1 MENTEDKRPISSDK
15 YSTALYNTLKLN
27 NAYDKDYDTFYNDF
41 YAPGIKGY
49 TYRKEVY
56 DFMKKGGVDYIGD
69 TYEEFASKIGLHA
82 IDPQTQQTPM
92 GADSIS
98 KDMPPVEVTPTKK
111 PEAKKE
117 EKPEVSAEAVS
128 ENQHPTDTLQDFN
141 PNVSRMRNAGTDYY
155 LQAAE
160 EISNNA
166 YSKSLEELANQ
177 AAKDLKKKA
186 YQKPKEDSYV
196 RLNQTARYIPIR
208 SLPKDADL
216 DSVFEAA
223 LTFENQVCGG
233 AKEYTFASLGG
244 DIQERYEKWKALKG
258 LGSSYTQETA
268 SMSPNAVYLQAINL
282 QALGKERPAWISEL
296 RWNEALNY
304 DKNKL
309 NKITAE
315 LEQEDQKRRLK
326 RSDGAYPDDV
336 SLNGM
341 YHANY
346 TALMASD
353 IYNNGTNKT
362 IFVLFQDGRIRP
374 LQAPDPSI
382 LRGGVEAQRELFRR
396 QYEKMT
402 FGEEGKDYT
411 DPYEKNRVVG
421 NFLQNGEVC
430 HIIYFPYMIEQRRW
444 DDAQELIKIGLGG
457 KFNEEGVLLNP
468 DDRLQIV
475 PVVVKNGESEED
487 AIAKAKVELD
497 NKISKKLPYKE
508 TYLQQQIAQARE
520 ALKKEQE
527 RLKQLGDHDAVK
539 GSFFPRMYNPRYYK
553 DFLESTTEEGVKRS
567 DEVALARGNIRKLEE
582 SIKKYIQALEAL
594 RTGDKVGAWGGFL
607 EGISD
612 LDNWTFGLYNLRE
625 NLVAVKAHEGKMGQ
639 EAKDRLGLARSLSQ
653 ESMSAFHRH
662 GEGRLYGPAFGA
674 GYSFPFTIG
683 AIATYGAGNVA
694 ARGIIRG
701 GSRMA
706 AKYGT
711 NWLFDTTIRAT
722 TRLAAINAAGVIDS
736 SFQMP
741 RIISDAAIEKMG
753 LMNYTFDE
761 NQRIVVTGTQQE
773 KSWGH
778 SLLHSGL
785 NTLVQN
791 VSERVG
797 TYVLEPVAKAFGIG
811 KISLRSFGEA
821 LPYNKTI
828 HMIQNGAFAKAMSKV
843 YGTFEKGGYDGFVN
857 EVLEEYI
864 ANPMT
869 ATFDE
874 NYTFADIFDSR
885 QNLDTAL
892 SVWASSILMLGLSST
907 ASSVKYYRTLRSVN
921 SAYDKAEANARRL
934 FGNENWDKIQNT
946 ILRLEGEPLVNA
958 IYAGVC
964 QNKSLSDEQK
974 KAFLNYVRAQKAQ
987 AVFNNAVS
995 EKYSFSLTGEELNE
1009 MNAMTIHAYAEGRN
1023 MQTPQEYAQAQ
1034 QAFADTR
1041 EMAMSALGVTDDIDA
1056 YLDTLGETPAEQ
1068 LKKGVEAAKEKGL
1081 DEKAAN
1087 AALSAYLN
1095 AREQQKGA
1103 LDAITTDESIRRQHA
1118 NNVIRQI
1125 TFENEADSEG
1135 GSGKIILVN
1144 VKGKEKPVFL
1154 IRGRYENGSITGETV
1169 VISEGNGVI
1178 EMIPASEVEG
1188 IVEESDAMTERQ
1200 REYDKIDAENK
1211 EQQRLINLN
1220 MDTPLA
1226 GQGGILMDEEG
1237 HRRQVGIKCVYN
1249 DEQGNP
1255 ASVLVI
1261 DQNNNDYLIP
1271 IDVFREQRGRGRKFE
1286 AIEPY
1291 LDETDDEYH
1300 AAEGPMNEEY
1310 KLANKEQEGVSEENA
1325 QGAAEG
1331 VTPQPTTDATEKP
1344 TKPEVKYDYH
1354 VKMKDV
1360 GGNAVSGR
1368 VTNLTADGVEIE
1380 FDAPYNGKMVDRIP
1394 LADFDSGVS
1403 EIADAN
1409 GNVLWNET
1417 EAVGDTEVSPQVDA
1431 TLTQVGQ
1438 EDAEKPAIAQAEQD
1452 EAHKPTAL
1460 ERIPRNENGEP
1471 LFEQAENPEVA
1482 WDALV
1487 EFSDGNAA
1495 TAKEIADA
1503 MTEEKRKALEKAQ
1516 KLKLKGKTPAELLA
1530 SKQANA
1536 AELVKAESEYNHWQR
1551 MANVEQNRQNAIR
1564 AQQEAEARQR
1574 ATERAE
1580 AERAERE
1587 AREEAERREREALEG
1602 IPEWHMDTPENA
1614 RKRGA
1619 RRYGGQIFTRQEPV
1633 NGVVGKEVEVK
1644 FSQKDLPKGHVV
1656 VMEAEQLQPSHIQ
1669 GKRNPMFFIE
1679 EAQPKNRAE
1688 DVSQTA
1694 ARNIAEN
1701 IRPQEIT
1708 SSTTAYT
1715 GAPTINTRGE
1725 VIQGNNRSDALRY
1738 LWQNN
1743 LPKQQQA
1750 YKQYLLDQAEQL
1762 GLDSNAI
1769 NAMQHPVL
1777 VNQLDVDDAEA
1788 IRLGQMT
1795 AQDTES
1801 GGVERIKPK
1810 NVAQKL
1816 GDNMRT
1822 FANRLLSSSDN
1833 DVTFG
1838 QLVDRNGEDVLNWM
1852 NQIGAISN
1860 TQYQSAFDS
1869 KGKLTPEAKNDLQK
1883 VLYQAVFKG
1892 GSQQLEEMFDR
1903 LPAKAQRA
1911 ILSTA
1916 FRDMDSPFAGKM
1928 LPEIQSS
1935 IIAYNALMQDE
1946 GFASAK
1952 NMEEVLRAIELF
1964 KHQTALDDRFEQYMP
1979 ADNFSNFALH
1989 LAGLY
1994 KASDMSQTT
2003 IASYFNEMYDL
2014 AQGKKAATLFEEAD
2028 TTEYP
2033 LAEVI
2038 KKVLGIDYK
2047 PAKNGNNNVANGGA
2061 DVALRNQESQGR
2073 QPRSNKPSA
2082 SGEQNQTGTESSER
2096 GEGVGVSDNKQGRQV
2111 DIEVNAPRK
2120 GDLAEAQENR
2130 PKNSTQAA
2138 VENKESKPVRF
2149 EAGRRLTK
2157 EEKKEVLNT
2166 LRDAF
2171 KENGV
2176 PYHIEESDFGKERRV
2191 YEPTSEDWVKS
2202 DITGR
2207 PLRYYI
2213 TLPDGRVAHPTEL
2226 FPNISG
2232 REVTGHVNRMALLEK
2247 EASELI
2253 SKQLNGFPSEYIPT
2267 AISILKKMQSLPH
2280 DVRDMGYG
2288 PYFLVSYD
2296 YIFNGKYYGNSPLFV
2311 SLFAH
2316 SVVKES
2322 SDAIEATVKVVNNS
2336 YYMVDA
2342 LLSAL
2347 KKKYNSTQAAVESA
2361 SAEVETSP
2369 TEAQKKAGNYKM
2381 GHVKV
2386 GAFDVTIEN
2395 PKGSERSGTDANGK
2409 KWSVKMHNTY
2419 GYIRGTE
2426 GVDGDHIDVFLA
2438 EDMDKWD
2445 GKYVFVVDQYNPDG
2459 TFDEHKVMLGFNSM
2473 EEARSAYLSNYEKGW
2488 ENGRRI
2494 VVAKIKTDGFQKWV
2508 DSSHRKTKPFA
2519 HYVIAGAADVSDNEK
2534 KPSASKKG
2542 KPHVS
2547 KENEV
2552 KRTVEHFPMETPE
2565 EAAAFDKRVPEMKD
2579 SELLAYMQEDGKGDI
2594 NSAYHMNIYDEY
2606 DYRHTDEQTEAYNIY
2621 IQQLHDSNT
2630 TLEQAEEMLGNILG
2644 DVERFATDERS
2655 QLIGQSDALQD
2666 YITELERQK
2675 EDERAEAENSAEN
2688 TDANH
2693 VGAADVAEN
2702 KSAEPVEA
2710 DKSKQY
2716 GEYQEV
2722 YDNFVSDVENRGMIP
2737 DLRAIK
2743 NKIRDTKRRLTVL
2756 KNGATTSIQSDEDLK
2771 RFEAAEKKLTDL
2783 LHVYEAMRD
2792 YTEARIKK
2800 AEAAAQRKPWSEKN
2814 AQERMDEASK
2824 NPLTEEEI
2832 QNAPTDE
2839 VNKANALDYLS
2850 GNHGLIQSISY
2861 LKVYEDVRNP
2871 NGSAA
2876 SDSGT
2881 KDKTQ
2886 LAGRSNS
2893 ASEGRDTG
2901 GKSGGTDGRVDN
2913 GGSRENVS
2921 EQSDGGKSGER
2932 STRDNAGEG
2941 SNTGISTEEQPV
2953 GRRDANSGKPRRGG
2967 TSWRTRSD
2975 GGRSGRGESGNPATE
2990 NGTRRAASESV
3001 KEESADDFLNQ
3012 ALGEFKDV
3020 LDDFI
3025 KAGRGELSISLVGLN
3040 SKQME
3045 ILPRLIQVGA
3055 KVGYAYIRK
3064 GVHGFTE
3071 WANHVKEAIGKYLR
3085 DANLSDD
3092 EIDAFI
3098 KEMWKSKIPFDGQ
3111 IHTLEEWASIYS
3123 KKDLRNK
3130 VRTTIEKKREAQR
3143 QAESISVK
3151 TGDIN
3156 NIRETLPFLLPQQQE
3171 DVLRAETQFFDETHQ
3186 DREHANGKGYMFTN
3200 GTGTGK
3206 TYTGLGIVKRFVK
3219 QGKKRILILTPS
3231 QPKVRDWINDGKNLG
3246 LEIKSLDDWAKERG
3260 TTATTEAGE
3269 GTIITTYANFRQ
3281 NEELLNGTFD
3291 LIVYDESHRLMEN
3304 KNAANTIGT
3313 NQHHM
3318 IANRDAAF
3326 ATIRLRKI
3334 NPFYQERDKVNDEFK
3349 EKREQL
3355 VKELTQENPNEM
3367 DGSLVSKGLIPH
3379 STDAFN
3385 WHEEDTERF
3394 PEFAQLHNRFQ
3405 ELTETIIKEVDPQI
3419 EEQAK
3424 KDAAHT
3430 KVVFLSATPFN
3441 TRENIDYAQGYIF
3454 SYPDKEQT
3462 RGYSIASPMTIFFEE
3477 HFGAAYKWRY
3487 GRLEHSERNAEAIA
3501 QQEREFSDWLQHT
3514 LCTMS
3519 GRIIDSEYDYSRDF
3533 PVVSVEHAEEINN
3546 AAEEILRD
3554 KYFNMAYHKVFGNY
3568 NYAGAL
3574 FETLKVATLIPRI
3587 KQHLEAGRK
3596 VVIFHRRV
3604 ESKTP
3609 LIPPFAAM
3617 LSACHAIID
3626 EMKIKNKPKEE
3637 IDAARHRLEELKEK
3651 WRGLLKW
3658 ESMLDYSMPREQIAK
3673 AFGADNVLYFSGQES
3688 TKVKNQ
3694 AVDSFNNDESGKN
3707 IIVIQEASGKEGISL
3722 HDTTGKHQRVLITLA
3737 LPQSPITALQIE
3749 GRIYR
3754 IGNRS
3759 NAIFEY
3765 PLLGLN
3771 SEIILFGQK
3780 FNGQIGTTENL
3791 ALGSQA
3797 RNLRESFAR
3806 SVEESGKDVPIE
3818 EQGFGG
3824 KEADAAERDETS
3836 PFDRAVL
3843 DYYGNQ
3849 KLKGKRDSRE
3859 GVDYYPTP
3867 EPLGFKMVEWGNL
3880 NDGETALEPS
3890 AGHGAIARY
3899 VPSANPLTAIEPSQN
3914 LFAKLQLKAGGS
3926 GRKFVNTIFEGYNVV
3941 NKHDVIFMNPPF
3953 GTGGRL
3959 AVDHVA
3965 KAFTHLTEGGR
3976 IVAIIPRGSTD
3987 KKFDKWIDE
3996 QENAV
4001 VTGEIMLPDITF
4013 QQAGTSVMARVL
4025 VIDKVTNQS
4034 LRSEAESKYRRID
4047 LSRRK
4052 YDKIEDFFEDIRDIQ
4067 MPSRTIDEKARMLK
4081 RAAPALRDIKELK
4094 GVVDVQAQD
4103 DGIDIRTKG
4112 SAMGFYLDLT
4122 VSDFSLQQQLRT
4134 KYQRYAQEIE
4144 WNEHRHNEK
4153 AVEIYKAYNDLVCR
4167 LLGKTEE
4174 EVESDIT
4181 REKMGL
4187 EQPHEEQGVAI
4198 DVAPQAEESPSS
4210 EQNESTTESSP
4221 YHYELKHHTKT
4232 GAEMFMAMPN
4242 EKSGL
4247 SSEEYSSM
4255 LAKAKKHGGYWNRF
4269 MKGFAFPSEKSA
4281 KDFLAETGNTEPQAD
4296 ERYQKAGTP
4305 LTPNSAEVALR
4316 DAIADLIRKSGLDV
4330 LESKVGQQVLDEANG
4345 RYVRLSAKQKRALE
4359 TATIAD
4365 ESTNNA
4371 TVVSSA
4377 AGAKIQKNLEAL
4389 ADSYK
4394 KRPNKARGF
4403 ITDLSRSLDLE
4414 QHEASQYGTF
4424 VTENGKTVTIRV
4436 SNHNARVSNFDR
4448 NGEIDGISIVISSHG
4463 NKGLNND
4470 GNAHIV
4476 EFFYS
4481 KQSLERSEGKPLADI
4496 IRSVSTALKNGE
4508 FKDNTGLAQR
4518 QEVNEQ
4524 TIREHRVYH
4533 GSGADFNHFDHS
4545 HMGEGQGTQSFG
4557 WGTYVTSSKAIGK
4570 TYSESARKKPTYLY
4584 GKFKMS
4590 SDEFHDYVLGAIV
4603 GYWNEDMLNDFMYN
4617 LERYGVTRAK
4627 DILKKGDLAQYKNL
4641 FYQSIGDTR
4650 NYAEGKIKAAR
4661 TLLSLK
4667 GIRIRKPK
4675 THLYTVEIPEDNGSN
4690 YLDWKAEVGVRL
4702 LNKVNSQLEQQ
4713 GKSLINPKLDK
4724 RHEFLS
4730 GEDLYRAL
4738 SIKMAKD
4745 EATFID
4751 YKAASEFLSSLGLVG
4766 IKYPAGTIHGGAKE
4780 GDTNYVIFNEKDAKI
4795 TDHIRF
4801 FRTSNGEAYGFT
4813 VGGKIYIDPRIA
4825 TAETPIH
4832 EYAHLWATA
4841 MREGNPTEWKNIV
4854 GLMKGTSV
4862 WAEVQK
4868 LYPEL
4873 KNDDDIADEVLATF
4887 SGRRGAERLRA
4898 EQQKI
4903 MQGDGSV
4910 FEKAAAVGALAR
4922 VKQAL
4927 SKFWKGVAD
4936 FLGIHYTSAEEVA
4949 DRVMKDLLEGVDPR
4963 KFGVSSNDDIRLSTS
4978 EELSQRYG
4986 SRWIEEQTNED
4997 GRHTTQVKNTIN
5009 SYKKFG
5015 DFVKRDSNGKN
5026 VSILDASS
5034 GLGLGTEWM
5043 RENGMN
5049 VDDVEP
5055 YPSENRIAPTYTS
5068 YNDIHKKYDYII
5080 SNAVL
5085 NVIPD
5090 DWRANVLHDMTDKL
5104 KKGGK
5109 LVINVRSAESIRKQ
5123 GKEGIT
5129 RITQDD
5135 ASEILVLRPN
5145 GSIKAYQKGFT
5156 KDELKKWCETELG
5169 SDYSVEIA
5177 NEKNAGGS
5185 YDTAVVVTKNS
5196 ESDNILYRQGED
5208 TPHVSTSSESKTKA
5222 AQKATENLNLG
5233 GRVVVHEST
5242 EGFEGREATAKG
5254 WYDTR
5259 TGQIHVVLSNNADAA
5274 DVTQTILHEAVAH
5287 HGLRELFGHNV
5298 MDAFLD
5304 SVLAAASQEVKD
5316 AINELRRGNGWNFR
5330 TATEE
5335 YLAGLAERTDFE
5347 RMTAEERG
5355 LFATLRRLFNR
5366 ALEFLGLKNHE
5377 LSDRELAYILWC
5389 SYQNLKTDVK
5399 GRYVAEAERIAMRY
5413 KLKAGKN
5420 AMTDTEKKEHSVL
5433 LRGKLDNLQEILAKD
5448 TYERLVTSGAHLERT
5463 AWVDML
5469 SPLQDLQHAIE
5480 KNGGFKLGDFEN
5492 PYNAYI
5498 TMSSRNYAQMDIY
5511 KRTLYADMIEAI
5523 HALGSETGRSYEEI
5537 KMYVM
5542 AKHGMERQKYM
5553 AGKAAEEAY
5562 NRYKSIHPFGQKT
5575 LDDFIDEYEE
5585 KSFAGLTELFG
5596 TQSVSDA
5603 MDEAQKYVD
5612 EVEAD
5617 SGSLADSLWY
5627 SIRDATKSS
5636 LQRAYEAG
5644 LISKETYD
5652 NVSSMYQYYIPL
5664 RGFDETTSD
5673 EVYEYFGDQTINGG
5687 TGSFM
5692 KKAKGRKSVADDPF
5706 AVIGNMAEMAIMQ
5719 SNRNLMKQQLLNLA
5733 LNHPSDL
5740 ISVSDLYVKFDEDYD
5755 NGDGTR
5761 GAWVPVAV
5769 PDTSGMTTEEANQVM
5784 LDFQDDMEEKVKA
5797 EPDTYA
5803 LAHQKPHIPY
5813 RVLGRN
5819 MNEHQVMVKRGGKTY
5834 ILTINGNPR
5843 AAQAINGLLN
5853 PDATENPGAIALKAM
5868 TNWIARMAT
5877 ARNVEFAISNA
5888 MRDLEFSTTLIP
5900 KEGTEYY
5907 GRYVKNYL
5915 TCVKNI
5921 GRLVNRLNGNTLD
5934 MSNPLEKA
5942 FYDFIYN
5949 GGETG
5954 YTFMKGVERYKGEI
5968 TKALSELRAKE
5979 GKSNTERLGNKI
5991 VYGHHYII
5999 NDAWNI
6005 YMKGAE
6011 YLSRCTE
6018 DWVRFAVF
6026 LTSRQSGRSMEQS
6039 IMDAKEVTVNFNR
6052 KGAGSKSAGKWDVSN
6067 FFSMNN
6073 LHFLS
6078 AYAASAFKNF
6088 YAFSNAS
6095 IQGIDKNVRLHLN
6108 HTAGML
6114 MWDGAAVMLGMLS
6127 AMCVPLMLS
6136 AIGGDP
6142 DDYWDMPDS
6151 MRRMGIMLPLGKDGR
6166 FLTLPMS
6173 IEHRAAYGI
6182 GELLGT
6188 VVCGSENLPASEITF
6203 QAFEQLSQILPLDL
6217 TEGNGSMLSL
6227 VPTAV
6232 RPEVEIAFNKNWLG
6246 MPIYKEPFN
6255 KNTPAFR
6262 NVYQSTNP
6270 NYIAM
6275 SKWLNE
6281 VQGGGDYERAGVQ
6294 VNPAMVQHLVES
6306 YTGGAGKF
6314 VSRTSGVIAKIIQGE
6329 QIRSNEIPFYR
6340 TLVKS
6345 VDDRTHNRAA
6355 RERFQ
6360 REYDKGQKLIYKID
6374 NYQKESARGNS
6385 QYVKELDEFAK
6396 SKDFMSYMLWKSY
6409 NSVKSQFDNAR
6420 SYIGDDKDK
6429 RAALDHA
6436 QMLVRKMMTECARAV
6451 EDSKTQEEAD
6461 KKIGRI
6467 QSEYT
6472 PQIKESLSKVEE

>member
-1 MENTEDKRPISSDK
+1 MEDKKPVSSDK
-15 YSTALYNTLKLN
+15 WTEALYETLKLN

-49 TYRKEVY
+49 TYRKDVY
-56 DFMKKGGVDYIGD
+56 DDMTSHGLDLGA

-98 KDMPPVEVTPTKK
+98 KDMKPVEVTPTKK

-216 DSVFEAA
+216 DSVFKAA
-223 LTFENQVCGG
+223 LNFEQMCGG
-233 AKEYTFASLGG
+233 TKEYTFAPLGG
-244 DIQERYEKWKALKG
+244 DVQERFEKWKALNATADNNF
-258 LGSSYTQETA
+258 TQETA
-268 SMSPNAVYLQAINL
+268 SMSPNAVYLQARNL

-296 RWNEALNY
+296 RWNEAS
-304 DKNKL
+304 DPKNNIDYQEVAAKL
-309 NKITAE
+309 V
-315 LEQEDQKRRLK
+315 QEDQQRRLK
-326 RSDGAYPDDV
+326 RSDGAYPNNV

-346 TALMASD
+346 TASMASD
-353 IYNNGTNKT
+353 IYNTGTINT
-362 IFVLFQDGRIRP
+362 LFVLFQDGRIRP
-374 LQAPDPSI
+374 LQAPDPSV
-382 LRGGVEAQRELFRR
+382 LRGGWEAQRELFRR

-402 FGEEGKDYT
+402 FGEEGKEGYT

-457 KFNEEGVLLNP
+457 KFNEKGVLLNP

-497 NKISKKLPYKE
+497 NEISKKLPYKE

-527 RLKQLGDHDAVK
+527 RLKQFGKHDAVK
-539 GSFFPRMYNPRYYK
+539 GSYLPPMFNSKYF
-553 DFLESTTEEGVKRS
+553 DDLLESSTEEGVKRS

-582 SIKKYIQALEAL
+582 SIKKYTQALEAL

-653 ESMSAFHRH
+653 ESMSAFHRY
-662 GEGRLYGPAFGA
+662 GEGRFYGPGFGT
-674 GYSFPFTIG
+674 GYSTPFTLG

-711 NWLFDTTIRAT
+711 NWFFDTTIRAT

-741 RIISDAAIEKMG
+741 RIVSDAAIEKMG

-785 NTLVQN
+785 NMLVQN
-791 VSERVG
+791 ASERVG

-821 LPYNKTI
+821 FPYNKTI

-892 SVWASSILMLGLSST
+892 SVWASSIFMLGFSST

-1034 QAFADTR
+1034 QVFADTR

-1068 LKKGVEAAKEKGL
+1068 LKKGVEVAKENGL

-1103 LDAITTDESIRRQHA
+1103 MDGITSDESIRRQHA
-1118 NNVIRQI
+1118 DSVIRQI

-1135 GSGKIILVN
+1135 GSGKVILVN
-1144 VKGKEKPVFL
+1144 VKGREKPVFL
-1154 IRGRYENGSITGETV
+1154 VRGRYENGSITGETV
-1169 VISEGNGVI
+1169 VVSEGNGVI

-1188 IVEESDAMTERQ
+1188 IVEESDAVTERQ
-1200 REYDKIDAENK
+1200 RKYDKIDAENK

-1237 HRRQVGIKCVYN
+1237 HRRQVGIKCVFN

-1255 ASVLVI
+1255 ASVLVV

-1291 LDETDDEYH
+1291 LDETDEEYH

-1310 KLANKEQEGVSEENA
+1310 NLANKEQEGVSEEDA

-1331 VTPQPTTDATEKP
+1331 VTPQSATDATEKP

-1354 VKMKDV
+1354 VKMKD
-1360 GGNAVSGR
+1360 GSGNAVSGR
-1368 VTNLTADGVEIE
+1368 VTNLSADGVEIE

-1394 LADFDSGVS
+1394 LADFDNGVS

-1417 EAVGDTEVSPQVDA
+1417 EAVGDTEVVPQVDA
-1431 TLTQVGQ
+1431 APTQVGQ
-1438 EDAEKPAIAQAEQD
+1438 NEIDESEEARQARINSSEYKYDKEMRVYGYTGHLYDYRNGVAIYLDEEGNPLIYLAAQNDNTYIGLFRDDSGMWSTKMENASNDKTVFKGLISAVMDMLPEGAKFYEHSNVSVDGLRVFAQQLNHGFKVSDETYECGLNGEDKANVLGSKFKGNGKFASIEHATEADLEHFKGVLKPYMEALGRTTDDIRLGEDGKVLLTLPILIKEGTNTKAGEDVSASDVSNTQKSPTRPIHESASDEVDTKPTGSQD

-1460 ERIPRNENGEP
+1460 ERIPVNEAGERM
-1471 LFEQAENPEVA
+1471 FEQADKETA
-1482 WDALV
+1482 LDALD
-1487 EFSDGNAA
+1487 EMTGHNSANTAA
-1495 TAKEIADA
+1495 IVIAQYKQAQAD
-1503 MTEEKRKALEKAQ
+1503 LEK
-1516 KLKLKGKTPAELLA
+1516 LKKKAPTRKEPVLRGTPMEMLK
-1530 SKQANA
+1530 
-1536 AELVKAESEYNHWQR
+1536 
-1551 MANVEQNRQNAIR
+1551 
-1564 AQQEAEARQR
+1564 AQQEADANYNTAVTQYNAQVAEAEAKLDAWTKIYALMNERERVAREQAEAEQRERDKKLHDEAVAKLEEQKRIAAEKAAEQDAVGTHAVNPKIKKKWNDAVKIEGNANAITLADGSTIRGRYVLTESGAATASHDVNNAYEPTEGFPIDENGESVNDRDYKRDKDAQRIVREMADNYDSRALQTPVIVSKDGVVLSGNNRTMSGELAAQQGTDKAYIDYLREFGKMFGFTSEQIEGMKHPRVVFVLDEALPYDAKTFARFNAEQQKKQSKPEHAVKLGKIVPDSVFASITNDISRFDRMSDFYADEKSVDSAISKLLEAGVINEMQLPELRTGNSLSASGKELIENALIGKVFQSSPDAVRQIIGNPTLRQSIIMGLNEIANNRTLAKSGYDLSQELGAAVDLVAR
-1574 ATERAE
+1574 AKTLHPDIYKEGVPVSPFGREQGLFDDEYGDSRVTDGIVLLLADLLNSGKPSELRKVLASYNNEAAAFAAGQIDMFSGEVTSKEELLNNVLNHFRNATPKEQQAIVDAAVAERKRRAE
-1580 AERAERE
+1580 ASKQVGDTSERSGSDVTNAEVGNSKDAGNGQQDSSKKTNTDKITPIGE
-1587 AREEAERREREALEG
+1587 SDFGFVYDQFKGNAQGAIQQLMKMQDGEALGALHHDEIGDIDLVWGKAGTKKSDGYGLAKLVKFHPEVLDNLQG
-1602 IPEWHMDTPENA
+1602 ILDGMHITMRSENRVQLESDEYQAAVRLTWNGKEKLWLLTAFKKKETPEPTNSRTDVDSNLDGKSDDTA
-1614 RKRGA
+1614 
-1619 RRYGGQIFTRQEPV
+1619 TRQ
-1633 NGVVGKEVEVK
+1633 
-1644 FSQKDLPKGHVV
+1644 S
-1656 VMEAEQLQPSHIQ
+1656 S
-1669 GKRNPMFFIE
+1669 
-1679 EAQPKNRAE
+1679 
-1688 DVSQTA
+1688 DVSA
-1694 ARNIAEN
+1694 
-1701 IRPQEIT
+1701 
-1708 SSTTAYT
+1708 
-1715 GAPTINTRGE
+1715 
-1725 VIQGNNRSDALRY
+1725 D
-1738 LWQNN
+1738 
-1743 LPKQQQA
+1743 K
-1750 YKQYLLDQAEQL
+1750 
-1762 GLDSNAI
+1762 
-1769 NAMQHPVL
+1769 
-1777 VNQLDVDDAEA
+1777 
-1788 IRLGQMT
+1788 
-1795 AQDTES
+1795 DTES
-1801 GGVERIKPK
+1801 
-1810 NVAQKL
+1810 
-1816 GDNMRT
+1816 
-1822 FANRLLSSSDN
+1822 
-1833 DVTFG
+1833 
-1838 QLVDRNGEDVLNWM
+1838 
-1852 NQIGAISN
+1852 
-1860 TQYQSAFDS
+1860 
-1869 KGKLTPEAKNDLQK
+1869 
-1883 VLYQAVFKG
+1883 
-1892 GSQQLEEMFDR
+1892 
-1903 LPAKAQRA
+1903 
-1911 ILSTA
+1911 
-1916 FRDMDSPFAGKM
+1916 SPS
-1928 LPEIQSS
+1928 P
-1935 IIAYNALMQDE
+1935 
-1946 GFASAK
+1946 
-1952 NMEEVLRAIELF
+1952 
-1964 KHQTALDDRFEQYMP
+1964 
-1979 ADNFSNFALH
+1979 
-1989 LAGLY
+1989 
-1994 KASDMSQTT
+1994 
-2003 IASYFNEMYDL
+2003 
-2014 AQGKKAATLFEEAD
+2014 
-2028 TTEYP
+2028 
-2033 LAEVI
+2033 
-2038 KKVLGIDYK
+2038 
-2047 PAKNGNNNVANGGA
+2047 
-2061 DVALRNQESQGR
+2061 
-2073 QPRSNKPSA
+2073 
-2082 SGEQNQTGTESSER
+2082 
-2096 GEGVGVSDNKQGRQV
+2096 
-2111 DIEVNAPRK
+2111 
-2120 GDLAEAQENR
+2120 QENG
-2130 PKNSTQAA
+2130 PKNSTQ
-2138 VENKESKPVRF
+2138 S
-2149 EAGRRLTK
+2149 
-2157 EEKKEVLNT
+2157 
-2166 LRDAF
+2166 
-2171 KENGV
+2171 
-2176 PYHIEESDFGKERRV
+2176 
-2191 YEPTSEDWVKS
+2191 
-2202 DITGR
+2202 
-2207 PLRYYI
+2207 
-2213 TLPDGRVAHPTEL
+2213 
-2226 FPNISG
+2226 
-2232 REVTGHVNRMALLEK
+2232 
-2247 EASELI
+2247 
-2253 SKQLNGFPSEYIPT
+2253 
-2267 AISILKKMQSLPH
+2267 AI
-2280 DVRDMGYG
+2280 
-2288 PYFLVSYD
+2288 
-2296 YIFNGKYYGNSPLFV
+2296 
-2311 SLFAH
+2311 
-2316 SVVKES
+2316 
-2322 SDAIEATVKVVNNS
+2322 
-2336 YYMVDA
+2336 
-2342 LLSAL
+2342 
-2347 KKKYNSTQAAVESA
+2347 ESA

-2409 KWSVKMHNTY
+2409 KWSVKMNNTY

-2494 VVAKIKTDGFQKWV
+2494 DVARIKTDGFQKWV

-2519 HYVIAGAADVSDNEK
+2519 HYVIAGAADVAE
-2534 KPSASKKG
+2534 G
-2542 KPHVS
+2542 KPKNESDRAIPPSTSGKVRMQKTQGYSEFAEKYGVS
-2547 KENEV
+2547 VDDVRAYAEGMALGNVVMANQAFTEIRRTKRIEHRGMKLLEFAKAFNPIKKELYEKFGNVDELNQEYV
-2552 KRTVEHFPMETPE
+2552 RRAEEERNMM
-2565 EAAAFDKRVPEMKD
+2565 EAAR
-2579 SELLAYMQEDGKGDI
+2579 
-2594 NSAYHMNIYDEY
+2594 
-2606 DYRHTDEQTEAYNIY
+2606 
-2621 IQQLHDSNT
+2621 
-2630 TLEQAEEMLGNILG
+2630 
-2644 DVERFATDERS
+2644 
-2655 QLIGQSDALQD
+2655 
-2666 YITELERQK
+2666 
-2675 EDERAEAENSAEN
+2675 
-2688 TDANH
+2688 
-2693 VGAADVAEN
+2693 
-2702 KSAEPVEA
+2702 
-2710 DKSKQY
+2710 
-2716 GEYQEV
+2716 
-2722 YDNFVSDVENRGMIP
+2722 
-2737 DLRAIK
+2737 
-2743 NKIRDTKRRLTVL
+2743 
-2756 KNGATTSIQSDEDLK
+2756 
-2771 RFEAAEKKLTDL
+2771 
-2783 LHVYEAMRD
+2783 
-2792 YTEARIKK
+2792 KK
-2800 AEAAAQRKPWSEKN
+2800 AEEEERKRQAHLDELSLLDDAAIDERYMEALQRGDEATAREMLDEAARRKGYGDTASDYQGVGAWVAPANPGYENDAERRADVEDNAPDVNIEDIALGYSLVDEKYWQEPRKYMQTDATAIESVNAIREAIAAVRRGEKN
-2814 AQERMDEASK
+2814 VK
-2824 NPLTEEEI
+2824 
-2832 QNAPTDE
+2832 
-2839 VNKANALDYLS
+2839 V
-2850 GNHGLIQSISY
+2850 
-2861 LKVYEDVRNP
+2861 KVY
-2871 NGSAA
+2871 
-2876 SDSGT
+2876 
-2881 KDKTQ
+2881 
-2886 LAGRSNS
+2886 
-2893 ASEGRDTG
+2893 
-2901 GKSGGTDGRVDN
+2901 
-2913 GGSRENVS
+2913 
-2921 EQSDGGKSGER
+2921 
-2932 STRDNAGEG
+2932 
-2941 SNTGISTEEQPV
+2941 
-2953 GRRDANSGKPRRGG
+2953 
-2967 TSWRTRSD
+2967 
-2975 GGRSGRGESGNPATE
+2975 
-2990 NGTRRAASESV
+2990 RAVPTSV
-3001 KEESADDFLNQ
+3001 KEGKLRNGDWVTPSKDYAKMH
-3012 ALGEFKDV
+3012 GEH
-3020 LDDFI
+3020 
-3025 KAGRGELSISLVGLN
+3025 
-3040 SKQME
+3040 
-3045 ILPRLIQVGA
+3045 RL
-3055 KVGYAYIRK
+3055 
-3064 GVHGFTE
+3064 E
-3071 WANHVKEAIGKYLR
+3071 GKYR
-3085 DANLSDD
+3085 IIED
-3092 EIDAFI
+3092 EVSVNELWWDGNDSR
-3098 KEMWKSKIPFDGQ
+3098 EWGFD
-3111 IHTLEEWASIYS
+3111 
-3123 KKDLRNK
+3123 
-3130 VRTTIEKKREAQR
+3130 
-3143 QAESISVK
+3143 
-3151 TGDIN
+3151 
-3156 NIRETLPFLLPQQQE
+3156 
-3171 DVLRAETQFFDETHQ
+3171 
-3186 DREHANGKGYMFTN
+3186 NGKGYKYKNVKNNRKSDDLVTRDDKGN
-3200 GTGTGK
+3200 V
-3206 TYTGLGIVKRFVK
+3206 IPPSKRF
-3219 QGKKRILILTPS
+3219 
-3231 QPKVRDWINDGKNLG
+3231 
-3246 LEIKSLDDWAKERG
+3246 
-3260 TTATTEAGE
+3260 
-3269 GTIITTYANFRQ
+3269 
-3281 NEELLNGTFD
+3281 
-3291 LIVYDESHRLMEN
+3291 
-3304 KNAANTIGT
+3304 
-3313 NQHHM
+3313 NQ
-3318 IANRDAAF
+3318 
-3326 ATIRLRKI
+3326 RK
-3334 NPFYQERDKVNDEFK
+3334 
-3349 EKREQL
+3349 
-3355 VKELTQENPNEM
+3355 
-3367 DGSLVSKGLIPH
+3367 
-3379 STDAFN
+3379 
-3385 WHEEDTERF
+3385 
-3394 PEFAQLHNRFQ
+3394 
-3405 ELTETIIKEVDPQI
+3405 
-3419 EEQAK
+3419 
-3424 KDAAHT
+3424 
-3430 KVVFLSATPFN
+3430 
-3441 TRENIDYAQGYIF
+3441 
-3454 SYPDKEQT
+3454 
-3462 RGYSIASPMTIFFEE
+3462 
-3477 HFGAAYKWRY
+3477 
-3487 GRLEHSERNAEAIA
+3487 
-3501 QQEREFSDWLQHT
+3501 
-3514 LCTMS
+3514 
-3519 GRIIDSEYDYSRDF
+3519 
-3533 PVVSVEHAEEINN
+3533 
-3546 AAEEILRD
+3546 
-3554 KYFNMAYHKVFGNY
+3554 
-3568 NYAGAL
+3568 
-3574 FETLKVATLIPRI
+3574 
-3587 KQHLEAGRK
+3587 
-3596 VVIFHRRV
+3596 
-3604 ESKTP
+3604 
-3609 LIPPFAAM
+3609 
-3617 LSACHAIID
+3617 
-3626 EMKIKNKPKEE
+3626 
-3637 IDAARHRLEELKEK
+3637 
-3651 WRGLLKW
+3651 
-3658 ESMLDYSMPREQIAK
+3658 
-3673 AFGADNVLYFSGQES
+3673 
-3688 TKVKNQ
+3688 
-3694 AVDSFNNDESGKN
+3694 
-3707 IIVIQEASGKEGISL
+3707 
-3722 HDTTGKHQRVLITLA
+3722 
-3737 LPQSPITALQIE
+3737 
-3749 GRIYR
+3749 
-3754 IGNRS
+3754 
-3759 NAIFEY
+3759 
-3765 PLLGLN
+3765 
-3771 SEIILFGQK
+3771 
-3780 FNGQIGTTENL
+3780 
-3791 ALGSQA
+3791 
-3797 RNLRESFAR
+3797 
-3806 SVEESGKDVPIE
+3806 
-3818 EQGFGG
+3818 
-3824 KEADAAERDETS
+3824 
-3836 PFDRAVL
+3836 
-3843 DYYGNQ
+3843 
-3849 KLKGKRDSRE
+3849 
-3859 GVDYYPTP
+3859 
-3867 EPLGFKMVEWGNL
+3867 
-3880 NDGETALEPS
+3880 
-3890 AGHGAIARY
+3890 
-3899 VPSANPLTAIEPSQN
+3899 
-3914 LFAKLQLKAGGS
+3914 
-3926 GRKFVNTIFEGYNVV
+3926 
-3941 NKHDVIFMNPPF
+3941 
-3953 GTGGRL
+3953 
-3959 AVDHVA
+3959 
-3965 KAFTHLTEGGR
+3965 
-3976 IVAIIPRGSTD
+3976 
-3987 KKFDKWIDE
+3987 
-3996 QENAV
+3996 
-4001 VTGEIMLPDITF
+4001 
-4013 QQAGTSVMARVL
+4013 
-4025 VIDKVTNQS
+4025 
-4034 LRSEAESKYRRID
+4034 
-4047 LSRRK
+4047 
-4052 YDKIEDFFEDIRDIQ
+4052 
-4067 MPSRTIDEKARMLK
+4067 
-4081 RAAPALRDIKELK
+4081 
-4094 GVVDVQAQD
+4094 
-4103 DGIDIRTKG
+4103 
-4112 SAMGFYLDLT
+4112 
-4122 VSDFSLQQQLRT
+4122 
-4134 KYQRYAQEIE
+4134 
-4144 WNEHRHNEK
+4144 
-4153 AVEIYKAYNDLVCR
+4153 
-4167 LLGKTEE
+4167 
-4174 EVESDIT
+4174 
-4181 REKMGL
+4181 
-4187 EQPHEEQGVAI
+4187 
-4198 DVAPQAEESPSS
+4198 
-4210 EQNESTTESSP
+4210 
-4221 YHYELKHHTKT
+4221 
-4232 GAEMFMAMPN
+4232 
-4242 EKSGL
+4242 
-4247 SSEEYSSM
+4247 
-4255 LAKAKKHGGYWNRF
+4255 
-4269 MKGFAFPSEKSA
+4269 
-4281 KDFLAETGNTEPQAD
+4281 AD

-4316 DAIADLIRKSGLDV
+4316 DAIADLMRKSGLDV
-4330 LESKVGQQVLDEANG
+4330 IDHEVGQQVLDEANRDELRMSLNDNREYEG
-4345 RYVRLSAKQKRALE
+4345 KTSKERSDIQYKKAKELLSALHEAGFKGFEISRSITPFGVSTYIQGDLGLKFRISDHGVSSFGRIFGEEHISLNTSSEYVVQLAKDRKKDINAQAEKYKKERAIKEEREKRANEKWNRIKANFEGMVFKRNDRTYQDYDTFSNSISINRQNGHKYQRRYVMQ
-4359 TATIAD
+4359 TAIGKSGAD
-4365 ESTNNA
+4365 TAYRYEWAEPADVDEYGVATNIG
-4371 TVVSSA
+4371 S
-4377 AGAKIQKNLEAL
+4377 
-4389 ADSYK
+4389 D
-4394 KRPNKARGF
+4394 RP
-4403 ITDLSRSLDLE
+4403 
-4414 QHEASQYGTF
+4414 
-4424 VTENGKTVTIRV
+4424 
-4436 SNHNARVSNFDR
+4436 
-4448 NGEIDGISIVISSHG
+4448 
-4463 NKGLNND
+4463 
-4470 GNAHIV
+4470 
-4476 EFFYS
+4476 
-4481 KQSLERSEGKPLADI
+4481 SLEFIEAYDEAD
-4496 IRSVSTALKNGE
+4496 TAPI
-4508 FKDNTGLAQR
+4508 
-4518 QEVNEQ
+4518 
-4524 TIREHRVYH
+4524 IREHRVYH
-4533 GSGADFNHFDHS
+4533 GSGADFDHFDHS
-4545 HMGEGQGTQSFG
+4545 HMGEGEGAQVYG
-4557 WGTYVTSSKAIGK
+4557 WGTYVTEVKGIGEGYAIRSMNGSS
-4570 TYSESARKKPTYLY
+4570 
-4584 GKFKMS
+4584 MS
-4590 SDEFHDYVLGAIV
+4590 HE
-4603 GYWNEDMLNDFMYN
+4603 E
-4617 LERYGVTRAK
+4617 
-4627 DILKKGDLAQYKNL
+4627 
-4641 FYQSIGDTR
+4641 
-4650 NYAEGKIKAAR
+4650 
-4661 TLLSLK
+4661 LSLK
-4667 GIRIRKPK
+4667 RNELEYYIDSAKEKLPFLKGEYKAELEAQISEWEEQLKDYEE
-4675 THLYTVEIPEDNGSN
+4675 HNFLYTVEIPDDNGKN
-4690 YLDWKAEVGVRL
+4690 YLDWDENTGAD
-4702 LNKVNSQLEQQ
+4702 
-4713 GKSLINPKLDK
+4713 LINRIRETLRKNADLKELYDGAELNAELERLAPKTPFS
-4724 RHEFLS
+4724 ETYIFLYELLGS
-4730 GEDLYRAL
+4730 D
-4738 SIKMAKD
+4738 
-4745 EATFID
+4745 
-4751 YKAASEFLSSLGLVG
+4751 KAASQMLHDMGFTG
-4766 IKYPAGTIHGGAKE
+4766 IKYPADYRRGGRADGAK
-4780 GDTNYVIFNEKDAKI
+4780 NYVIFNEEDAKI
-4795 TDHIRF
+4795 TDRIRF

-4903 MQGDGSV
+4903 MQSNGSV

-4963 KFGVSSNDDIRLSTS
+4963 KFGGKNDERVRKQFIGEKGAAAADHAEEVSVRLDNLAVAREMEKAGKDAKAIKMATGWERGADGKWRYEVGDVRFYDGLQLVNRNEKSIVTLNDL
-4978 EELSQRYG
+4978 L
-4986 SRWIEEQTNED
+4986 ED
-4997 GRHTTQVKNTIN
+4997 NKEKDALFASYPSLKDMPVTLEDMGYNGAGEY
-5009 SYKKFG
+5009 SYKDKSLRLNTYLLTDDSGRFTEPAVSILNHEIQHAIQHIEGFARGGSLEEGQHYADEHKPLTPVQG
-5015 DFVKRDSNGKN
+5015 DFVDTVNLYDKNKHTLSETYTLAKFVKDWAMFNDDDFSKDLLGMSDEQIRSEYERLKERQQHGGKPSLLNGFDAYKRFSGEVESRNIEARMGMTDEERRASLAAETEDVSREDQIFLQNGLNGVSESREPSIWLPKDEYAKVAHAIATNTGLKKTGMHYVFTDNNYYIYAGKKNGDFSVHYGLPIEGNENVIEKLSKGIDNGTIRNTRSLHSVIEGERSRQNNDYYNNVDAKRRQESTGTIGDLALRQPTDSRGS
-5026 VSILDASS
+5026 VGD
-5034 GLGLGTEWM
+5034 LGTELHKGASAEHTG
-5043 RENGMN
+5043 RGAGRGRI
-5049 VDDVEP
+5049 DD
-5055 YPSENRIAPTYTS
+5055 TS
-5068 YNDIHKKYDYII
+5068 Y
-5080 SNAVL
+5080 
-5085 NVIPD
+5085 
-5090 DWRANVLHDMTDKL
+5090 
-5104 KKGGK
+5104 
-5109 LVINVRSAESIRKQ
+5109 
-5123 GKEGIT
+5123 
-5129 RITQDD
+5129 
-5135 ASEILVLRPN
+5135 
-5145 GSIKAYQKGFT
+5145 
-5156 KDELKKWCETELG
+5156 
-5169 SDYSVEIA
+5169 
-5177 NEKNAGGS
+5177 
-5185 YDTAVVVTKNS
+5185 
-5196 ESDNILYRQGED
+5196 RQSED
-5208 TPHVSTSSESKTKA
+5208 TPHVSTSSESKSQA

-5233 GRVVVHEST
+5233 GRVVVHESA
-5242 EGFEGREATAKG
+5242 EGLEGKEATAKG

-5355 LFATLRRLFNR
+5355 LFATIRRLFNR

-5389 SYQNLKTDVK
+5389 SYQNLKTGEK

-5420 AMTDTEKKEHSVL
+5420 AMTDTEKKESAVL

-5448 TYERLVTSGAHLERT
+5448 TYERLVTSGSHLERT

-5480 KNGGFKLGDFEN
+5480 KNGGFKLEDFEN
-5492 PYNAYI
+5492 PYNAYV

-5537 KMYVM
+5537 KTYVM

-5562 NRYKSIHPFGQKT
+5562 DRYKSMHPFGQKT
-5575 LDDFIDEYEE
+5575 LDDFIDEYKE

-5596 TQSVSDA
+5596 TQSVSEA
-5603 MDEAQKYVD
+5603 MDEAQKYVE
-5612 EVEAD
+5612 EVEAEA
-5617 SGSLADSLWY
+5617 GSLTDSMWD
-5627 SIRDATKSS
+5627 SIRAATKSS

-5664 RGFDETTSD
+5664 RGFDEATSD

-5740 ISVSDLYVKFDEDYD
+5740 ISVSNLYVKFDEDYD

-5769 PDTSGMTTEEANQVM
+5769 PDTNGMTTEEANQVM
-5784 LDFQDDMEEKVKA
+5784 LDFQDDMEEKVKD

-5979 GKSNTERLGNKI
+5979 GKSKTERLGNKI

-6052 KGAGSKSAGKWDVSN
+6052 KGAGSKSAGTWDVSN

-6095 IQGIDKNVRLHLN
+6095 IQGLDKNVRLHLN

-6114 MWDGAAVMLGMLS
+6114 MWDGAAVALGMLS
-6127 AMCVPLMLS
+6127 AMCIPLMLS

-6142 DDYWDMPDS
+6142 DDYWDMPES

-6203 QAFEQLSQILPLDL
+6203 QACEQLSQILPLDL

-6420 SYIGDDKDK
+6420 SYIGDNKDK

-6436 QMLVRKMMTECARAV
+6436 QMLVQKMMTECARAV
-6451 EDSKTQEEAD
+6451 ENSKTQEEAD
-6461 KKIGRI
+6461 EKIGRI

-6472 PQIKESLSKVEE
+6472 PQIKETLSKVED

>member
-1 MENTEDKRPISSDK
+1 MENKAEDKKPVVDK
-15 YSTALYNTLKLN
+15 YTDYLYGVLKDN
-27 NAYDKDYDTFYNDF
+27 NAYDGDYNKFYNEF
-41 YAPGIKGY
+41 YQPGIKGY
-49 TYRKEVY
+49 TYRKELY
-56 DFMKKGGVDYIGD
+56 DTMTSHGIDLGAS
-69 TYEEFASKIGLHA
+69 YEDFANWIGLHA

-98 KDMPPVEVTPTKK
+98 KDMKPMEVTPTKK

-117 EKPEVSAEAVS
+117 EKPEVSTEEVS

-141 PNVSRMRNAGTDYY
+141 PNVSRMRNAGTNYF

-166 YSKSLEELANQ
+166 HSKSLEELANQ
-177 AAKDLKKKA
+177 AAKDLKKEA
-186 YQKPKEDSYV
+186 YQRPKEDSYV

-233 AKEYTFASLGG
+233 AKEYTFAPLGG

-402 FGEEGKDYT
+402 FGEEGKEGYT

-457 KFNEEGVLLNP
+457 KFNEKGVLLNP

-497 NKISKKLPYKE
+497 NEISKKLPYKE

-527 RLKQLGDHDAVK
+527 RLKQLGDHDYIKESYMAAAI
-539 GSFFPRMYNPRYYK
+539 NPRSLAIK
-553 DFLESTTEEGVKRS
+553 LMANTEEGAKIS

-582 SIKKYIQALEAL
+582 SIKKNTQALEAL

-612 LDNWTFGLYNLRE
+612 WGNWTFGLYNLRE

-653 ESMSAFHRH
+653 ESMSAFHRY
-662 GEGRLYGPAFGA
+662 GEGRFYGPGFGT
-674 GYSFPFTIG
+674 GYSTPFTLG

-711 NWLFDTTIRAT
+711 NWFFDTTIRAT

-741 RIISDAAIEKMG
+741 RIVSDAAIEKMG

-797 TYVLEPVAKAFGIG
+797 TYVLWPVAKAFGIG

-821 LPYNKTI
+821 LPYGKTI

-843 YGTFEKGGYDGFVN
+843 YGTFEKGGYDGFVF

-921 SAYDKAEANARRL
+921 NAYDKAEANARRL

-1068 LKKGVEAAKEKGL
+1068 LKKGVEVAKENGL

-1103 LDAITTDESIRRQHA
+1103 MDGITSDESIRRQHA
-1118 NNVIRQI
+1118 DSVIRQI

-1135 GSGKIILVN
+1135 GSGKVILVN
-1144 VKGKEKPVFL
+1144 VKGREKPVFL
-1154 IRGRYENGSITGETV
+1154 VRGRYENGSITGETV
-1169 VISEGNGVI
+1169 VVSEGNGVI

-1200 REYDKIDAENK
+1200 RKYDKIDAENK

-1237 HRRQVGIKCVYN
+1237 HRRQVGIKCVFN

-1255 ASVLVI
+1255 ASVLVV

-1291 LDETDDEYH
+1291 LDETDEEYH

-1310 KLANKEQEGVSEENA
+1310 NLANKEQEGVSEEDA

-1331 VTPQPTTDATEKP
+1331 VTPQPATDATEKP

-1354 VKMKDV
+1354 VKMKD
-1360 GGNAVSGR
+1360 GSGNAVSGR
-1368 VTNLTADGVEIE
+1368 VTNLSADGVEIE

-1394 LADFDSGVS
+1394 LADFDNGVS

-1417 EAVGDTEVSPQVDA
+1417 EAVGDTEVVPQVDA
-1431 TLTQVGQ
+1431 TPTQVGQ
-1438 EDAEKPAIAQAEQD
+1438 EDAEKSAIGQTKQE
-1452 EAHKPTAL
+1452 EEHKPTAL
-1460 ERIPRNENGEP
+1460 ERIPVNDAGERM
-1471 LFEQAENPEVA
+1471 FEQADKETA
-1482 WDALV
+1482 LDALD
-1487 EFSDGNAA
+1487 EMTGHNSTNTAA
-1495 TAKEIADA
+1495 IV
-1503 MTEEKRKALEKAQ
+1503 KAQ
-1516 KLKLKGKTPAELLA
+1516 YKQAQANLDKLKKKAPTRKEPVLRGTPMEMLK
-1530 SKQANA
+1530 
-1536 AELVKAESEYNHWQR
+1536 
-1551 MANVEQNRQNAIR
+1551 
-1564 AQQEAEARQR
+1564 AQQEADANYNTAMTQYNAQVAEAEAKLDAWTKIYALMNERERAAREQAEAEQRERDKKLHDEAVAKLEEQKRIAAEKAAEQEAVGTHAVNPKIKKKWDDAVKVEGNPNAITLADGSTIRGRYVLTESGAATASHDVNNAYEPTEGFPIDENGESVNDRDYKRDKDAQRIVREMADNYDSRALQTPVIVSKDGVVLSGNNRTMSGELAAQQGTDKAYIDYLREFGKMFGFTSEQIEGMKHPRVVFVLDEALPYDAKTFARFNAEQQKRQNKPEHAVKLGKIVPDSVFASITNDISRFDRMSDFYADEKSVDSAISKLLEAGVINEMQLPELRTGNSLSASGKELIENALIGKVFQSSPDAVRQIIGNPTLRQSIIMGLNEIANNRTLAKSGYDLSQELGAAVDLVAR
-1574 ATERAE
+1574 AKTLHPDIYKEGVPVSPFGREQGLFDDEYGDSRVTDGIVLLLADLLNSGKPSELRKVLASYNNEAAAFAAGQIDMFSGEVTSKEELLNNVLNHFRNATPKEQQAIVDAAVAERKRRAE
-1580 AERAERE
+1580 ASKQVGDASERSGSDVTNAEVGNSKDAGNGQQDSSKKTNTDKITPIGE
-1587 AREEAERREREALEG
+1587 SDFGFVYDQFKGNAQGAIQQLMKMQDGEALGALHHDEIGDIDLVWGKAGTKKSDGYGLAKLVKFHPEVLDNLQG
-1602 IPEWHMDTPENA
+1602 ILDGMHITMRSENRVQLESDEYQAAVRLTWNGKEKLWLLTAFKKKETPEPTNSRTDVDSNLDGKSDDTA
-1614 RKRGA
+1614 
-1619 RRYGGQIFTRQEPV
+1619 TRQ
-1633 NGVVGKEVEVK
+1633 
-1644 FSQKDLPKGHVV
+1644 S
-1656 VMEAEQLQPSHIQ
+1656 S
-1669 GKRNPMFFIE
+1669 
-1679 EAQPKNRAE
+1679 
-1688 DVSQTA
+1688 DVST
-1694 ARNIAEN
+1694 
-1701 IRPQEIT
+1701 
-1708 SSTTAYT
+1708 
-1715 GAPTINTRGE
+1715 
-1725 VIQGNNRSDALRY
+1725 D
-1738 LWQNN
+1738 
-1743 LPKQQQA
+1743 
-1750 YKQYLLDQAEQL
+1750 
-1762 GLDSNAI
+1762 
-1769 NAMQHPVL
+1769 
-1777 VNQLDVDDAEA
+1777 
-1788 IRLGQMT
+1788 
-1795 AQDTES
+1795 
-1801 GGVERIKPK
+1801 
-1810 NVAQKL
+1810 
-1816 GDNMRT
+1816 
-1822 FANRLLSSSDN
+1822 
-1833 DVTFG
+1833 
-1838 QLVDRNGEDVLNWM
+1838 
-1852 NQIGAISN
+1852 
-1860 TQYQSAFDS
+1860 
-1869 KGKLTPEAKNDLQK
+1869 K
-1883 VLYQAVFKG
+1883 V
-1892 GSQQLEEMFDR
+1892 
-1903 LPAKAQRA
+1903 
-1911 ILSTA
+1911 
-1916 FRDMDSPFAGKM
+1916 
-1928 LPEIQSS
+1928 
-1935 IIAYNALMQDE
+1935 
-1946 GFASAK
+1946 
-1952 NMEEVLRAIELF
+1952 
-1964 KHQTALDDRFEQYMP
+1964 
-1979 ADNFSNFALH
+1979 
-1989 LAGLY
+1989 
-1994 KASDMSQTT
+1994 
-2003 IASYFNEMYDL
+2003 
-2014 AQGKKAATLFEEAD
+2014 
-2028 TTEYP
+2028 
-2033 LAEVI
+2033 
-2038 KKVLGIDYK
+2038 
-2047 PAKNGNNNVANGGA
+2047 
-2061 DVALRNQESQGR
+2061 
-2073 QPRSNKPSA
+2073 
-2082 SGEQNQTGTESSER
+2082 TESSP
-2096 GEGVGVSDNKQGRQV
+2096 ST
-2111 DIEVNAPRK
+2111 
-2120 GDLAEAQENR
+2120 QENR
-2130 PKNSTQAA
+2130 PKNSTQSA
-2138 VENKESKPVRF
+2138 VK
-2149 EAGRRLTK
+2149 
-2157 EEKKEVLNT
+2157 
-2166 LRDAF
+2166 
-2171 KENGV
+2171 
-2176 PYHIEESDFGKERRV
+2176 
-2191 YEPTSEDWVKS
+2191 
-2202 DITGR
+2202 
-2207 PLRYYI
+2207 
-2213 TLPDGRVAHPTEL
+2213 
-2226 FPNISG
+2226 
-2232 REVTGHVNRMALLEK
+2232 
-2247 EASELI
+2247 
-2253 SKQLNGFPSEYIPT
+2253 
-2267 AISILKKMQSLPH
+2267 
-2280 DVRDMGYG
+2280 
-2288 PYFLVSYD
+2288 
-2296 YIFNGKYYGNSPLFV
+2296 
-2311 SLFAH
+2311 
-2316 SVVKES
+2316 
-2322 SDAIEATVKVVNNS
+2322 
-2336 YYMVDA
+2336 
-2342 LLSAL
+2342 
-2347 KKKYNSTQAAVESA
+2347 SA

-2409 KWSVKMHNTY
+2409 KWSVKMNNTY

-2438 EDMDKWD
+2438 ENMDKWD

-2494 VVAKIKTDGFQKWV
+2494 VVARIKTDGFQKWV

-2519 HYVIAGAADVSDNEK
+2519 HYVIAGAADVAE
-2534 KPSASKKG
+2534 G
-2542 KPHVS
+2542 KPKNESDRAIPPSTSDKVRMQKAQGYSEFTEKHGVNADDVRAYAEGMALGNVVMANQAFTEIRRTKRIEHRGMKLS
-2547 KENEV
+2547 EFAKAFKPIKEELYEKFGNVDELNQEYE
-2552 KRTVEHFPMETPE
+2552 RRAEEERNMM
-2565 EAAAFDKRVPEMKD
+2565 EAAR
-2579 SELLAYMQEDGKGDI
+2579 
-2594 NSAYHMNIYDEY
+2594 
-2606 DYRHTDEQTEAYNIY
+2606 
-2621 IQQLHDSNT
+2621 
-2630 TLEQAEEMLGNILG
+2630 
-2644 DVERFATDERS
+2644 
-2655 QLIGQSDALQD
+2655 
-2666 YITELERQK
+2666 
-2675 EDERAEAENSAEN
+2675 
-2688 TDANH
+2688 
-2693 VGAADVAEN
+2693 
-2702 KSAEPVEA
+2702 
-2710 DKSKQY
+2710 
-2716 GEYQEV
+2716 
-2722 YDNFVSDVENRGMIP
+2722 
-2737 DLRAIK
+2737 
-2743 NKIRDTKRRLTVL
+2743 
-2756 KNGATTSIQSDEDLK
+2756 
-2771 RFEAAEKKLTDL
+2771 
-2783 LHVYEAMRD
+2783 
-2792 YTEARIKK
+2792 KK
-2800 AEAAAQRKPWSEKN
+2800 AEEEERKRQAHLDELSLLDDAAIDERYMEALQRGDEATAREMLDEAARRKGYGDTASDYQGVGAWVAPANPGYENDADRRADVEDNAPDVNIEDIALGYSLVDEKYWQEPRKYMQTDATAIESVNAIREAIAAVRRGEKN
-2814 AQERMDEASK
+2814 VK
-2824 NPLTEEEI
+2824 
-2832 QNAPTDE
+2832 
-2839 VNKANALDYLS
+2839 V
-2850 GNHGLIQSISY
+2850 
-2861 LKVYEDVRNP
+2861 KVY
-2871 NGSAA
+2871 
-2876 SDSGT
+2876 
-2881 KDKTQ
+2881 
-2886 LAGRSNS
+2886 
-2893 ASEGRDTG
+2893 
-2901 GKSGGTDGRVDN
+2901 
-2913 GGSRENVS
+2913 
-2921 EQSDGGKSGER
+2921 
-2932 STRDNAGEG
+2932 
-2941 SNTGISTEEQPV
+2941 
-2953 GRRDANSGKPRRGG
+2953 
-2967 TSWRTRSD
+2967 
-2975 GGRSGRGESGNPATE
+2975 
-2990 NGTRRAASESV
+2990 RAVPTSV
-3001 KEESADDFLNQ
+3001 KEGKLRNGDWVTPSKDYAKMH
-3012 ALGEFKDV
+3012 GEH
-3020 LDDFI
+3020 
-3025 KAGRGELSISLVGLN
+3025 
-3040 SKQME
+3040 
-3045 ILPRLIQVGA
+3045 RL
-3055 KVGYAYIRK
+3055 
-3064 GVHGFTE
+3064 E
-3071 WANHVKEAIGKYLR
+3071 GKYR
-3085 DANLSDD
+3085 IIED
-3092 EIDAFI
+3092 EVSVNDLWWDGNDSR
-3098 KEMWKSKIPFDGQ
+3098 EWGFD
-3111 IHTLEEWASIYS
+3111 
-3123 KKDLRNK
+3123 
-3130 VRTTIEKKREAQR
+3130 
-3143 QAESISVK
+3143 
-3151 TGDIN
+3151 
-3156 NIRETLPFLLPQQQE
+3156 
-3171 DVLRAETQFFDETHQ
+3171 
-3186 DREHANGKGYMFTN
+3186 NGKGYKYKNVKNNRKSDDLVTRDDKGN
-3200 GTGTGK
+3200 V
-3206 TYTGLGIVKRFVK
+3206 IPPSKRF
-3219 QGKKRILILTPS
+3219 
-3231 QPKVRDWINDGKNLG
+3231 
-3246 LEIKSLDDWAKERG
+3246 
-3260 TTATTEAGE
+3260 
-3269 GTIITTYANFRQ
+3269 
-3281 NEELLNGTFD
+3281 
-3291 LIVYDESHRLMEN
+3291 
-3304 KNAANTIGT
+3304 
-3313 NQHHM
+3313 NQ
-3318 IANRDAAF
+3318 
-3326 ATIRLRKI
+3326 RK
-3334 NPFYQERDKVNDEFK
+3334 
-3349 EKREQL
+3349 
-3355 VKELTQENPNEM
+3355 
-3367 DGSLVSKGLIPH
+3367 
-3379 STDAFN
+3379 
-3385 WHEEDTERF
+3385 
-3394 PEFAQLHNRFQ
+3394 
-3405 ELTETIIKEVDPQI
+3405 
-3419 EEQAK
+3419 
-3424 KDAAHT
+3424 
-3430 KVVFLSATPFN
+3430 
-3441 TRENIDYAQGYIF
+3441 
-3454 SYPDKEQT
+3454 
-3462 RGYSIASPMTIFFEE
+3462 
-3477 HFGAAYKWRY
+3477 
-3487 GRLEHSERNAEAIA
+3487 
-3501 QQEREFSDWLQHT
+3501 
-3514 LCTMS
+3514 
-3519 GRIIDSEYDYSRDF
+3519 
-3533 PVVSVEHAEEINN
+3533 
-3546 AAEEILRD
+3546 
-3554 KYFNMAYHKVFGNY
+3554 
-3568 NYAGAL
+3568 
-3574 FETLKVATLIPRI
+3574 
-3587 KQHLEAGRK
+3587 
-3596 VVIFHRRV
+3596 
-3604 ESKTP
+3604 
-3609 LIPPFAAM
+3609 
-3617 LSACHAIID
+3617 
-3626 EMKIKNKPKEE
+3626 
-3637 IDAARHRLEELKEK
+3637 
-3651 WRGLLKW
+3651 
-3658 ESMLDYSMPREQIAK
+3658 
-3673 AFGADNVLYFSGQES
+3673 
-3688 TKVKNQ
+3688 
-3694 AVDSFNNDESGKN
+3694 
-3707 IIVIQEASGKEGISL
+3707 
-3722 HDTTGKHQRVLITLA
+3722 
-3737 LPQSPITALQIE
+3737 
-3749 GRIYR
+3749 
-3754 IGNRS
+3754 
-3759 NAIFEY
+3759 
-3765 PLLGLN
+3765 
-3771 SEIILFGQK
+3771 
-3780 FNGQIGTTENL
+3780 
-3791 ALGSQA
+3791 
-3797 RNLRESFAR
+3797 
-3806 SVEESGKDVPIE
+3806 
-3818 EQGFGG
+3818 
-3824 KEADAAERDETS
+3824 
-3836 PFDRAVL
+3836 
-3843 DYYGNQ
+3843 
-3849 KLKGKRDSRE
+3849 
-3859 GVDYYPTP
+3859 
-3867 EPLGFKMVEWGNL
+3867 
-3880 NDGETALEPS
+3880 
-3890 AGHGAIARY
+3890 
-3899 VPSANPLTAIEPSQN
+3899 
-3914 LFAKLQLKAGGS
+3914 
-3926 GRKFVNTIFEGYNVV
+3926 
-3941 NKHDVIFMNPPF
+3941 
-3953 GTGGRL
+3953 
-3959 AVDHVA
+3959 
-3965 KAFTHLTEGGR
+3965 
-3976 IVAIIPRGSTD
+3976 
-3987 KKFDKWIDE
+3987 
-3996 QENAV
+3996 
-4001 VTGEIMLPDITF
+4001 
-4013 QQAGTSVMARVL
+4013 
-4025 VIDKVTNQS
+4025 
-4034 LRSEAESKYRRID
+4034 
-4047 LSRRK
+4047 
-4052 YDKIEDFFEDIRDIQ
+4052 
-4067 MPSRTIDEKARMLK
+4067 
-4081 RAAPALRDIKELK
+4081 
-4094 GVVDVQAQD
+4094 
-4103 DGIDIRTKG
+4103 
-4112 SAMGFYLDLT
+4112 
-4122 VSDFSLQQQLRT
+4122 
-4134 KYQRYAQEIE
+4134 
-4144 WNEHRHNEK
+4144 
-4153 AVEIYKAYNDLVCR
+4153 
-4167 LLGKTEE
+4167 
-4174 EVESDIT
+4174 
-4181 REKMGL
+4181 
-4187 EQPHEEQGVAI
+4187 
-4198 DVAPQAEESPSS
+4198 
-4210 EQNESTTESSP
+4210 
-4221 YHYELKHHTKT
+4221 
-4232 GAEMFMAMPN
+4232 
-4242 EKSGL
+4242 
-4247 SSEEYSSM
+4247 
-4255 LAKAKKHGGYWNRF
+4255 
-4269 MKGFAFPSEKSA
+4269 
-4281 KDFLAETGNTEPQAD
+4281 AD

-4316 DAIADLIRKSGLDV
+4316 DAIADLMRKSGLDV
-4330 LESKVGQQVLDEANG
+4330 LESKEGQRVLDEANG
-4345 RYVRLSAKQKRALE
+4345 MVRQMSFGEAYDYEAYPLGRVEPNLLEKEVNVVKADADHGFANYKEAKAWAKENVAKVYDNEESGGKGDVRISNAAIDKFMSQSAIDKSDSKDVHMAVLKVLPDVLKSSIDVETHPDFLKGEDGKRRVENGMNKDVLVHRCYGAVSIDGKPYRVKMTLKE
-4359 TATIAD
+4359 DPRDVSSPHVTHSYEATKIELLAGTW
-4365 ESTNNA
+4365 ENQEGPSPNTNN
-4371 TVVSSA
+4371 SISA
-4377 AGAKIQKNLEAL
+4377 AKLLENVGL
-4389 ADSYK
+4389 SYNSGEKVLDASK
-4394 KRPNKARGF
+4394 KR
-4403 ITDLSRSLDLE
+4403 S
-4414 QHEASQYGTF
+4414 YG
-4424 VTENGKTVTIRV
+4424 IR
-4436 SNHNARVSNFDR
+4436 
-4448 NGEIDGISIVISSHG
+4448 
-4463 NKGLNND
+4463 K
-4470 GNAHIV
+4470 
-4476 EFFYS
+4476 
-4481 KQSLERSEGKPLADI
+4481 
-4496 IRSVSTALKNGE
+4496 
-4508 FKDNTGLAQR
+4508 
-4518 QEVNEQ
+4518 
-4524 TIREHRVYH
+4524 HRVYH
-4533 GSGADFNHFDHS
+4533 GSG
-4545 HMGEGQGTQSFG
+4545 
-4557 WGTYVTSSKAIGK
+4557 V
-4570 TYSESARKKPTYLY
+4570 
-4584 GKFKMS
+4584 
-4590 SDEFHDYVLGAIV
+4590 
-4603 GYWNEDMLNDFMYN
+4603 
-4617 LERYGVTRAK
+4617 
-4627 DILKKGDLAQYKNL
+4627 
-4641 FYQSIGDTR
+4641 
-4650 NYAEGKIKAAR
+4650 
-4661 TLLSLK
+4661 
-4667 GIRIRKPK
+4667 
-4675 THLYTVEIPEDNGSN
+4675 
-4690 YLDWKAEVGVRL
+4690 
-4702 LNKVNSQLEQQ
+4702 
-4713 GKSLINPKLDK
+4713 
-4724 RHEFLS
+4724 
-4730 GEDLYRAL
+4730 
-4738 SIKMAKD
+4738 
-4745 EATFID
+4745 
-4751 YKAASEFLSSLGLVG
+4751 
-4766 IKYPAGTIHGGAKE
+4766 
-4780 GDTNYVIFNEKDAKI
+4780 
-4795 TDHIRF
+4795 RF

-4963 KFGVSSNDDIRLSTS
+4963 KFGETKDDGARFSAKQKKALETVSFSQNESYQQTAISSADGAKVLKKLDTLAERYTNSSVTNEKTFIGEVANSLGIYAPNRSSKYASFETKNGKVVTIRLSNHNAKAS
-4978 EELSQRYG
+4978 NFDMN
-4986 SRWIEEQTNED
+4986 NEAD
-4997 GRHTTQVKNTIN
+4997 GISIVVSPKKN
-5009 SYKKFG
+5009 
-5015 DFVKRDSNGKN
+5015 
-5026 VSILDASS
+5026 
-5034 GLGLGTEWM
+5034 
-5043 RENGMN
+5043 
-5049 VDDVEP
+5049 
-5055 YPSENRIAPTYTS
+5055 
-5068 YNDIHKKYDYII
+5068 
-5080 SNAVL
+5080 
-5085 NVIPD
+5085 
-5090 DWRANVLHDMTDKL
+5090 
-5104 KKGGK
+5104 
-5109 LVINVRSAESIRKQ
+5109 
-5123 GKEGIT
+5123 EGIT
-5129 RITQDD
+5129 NDGNAHITEFYYD
-5135 ASEILVLRPN
+5135 
-5145 GSIKAYQKGFT
+5145 SIKLRRADGKPLAEIVRSIKQALYSGEF
-5156 KDELKKWCETELG
+5156 KDTTGLAERQEVNGDDVIRFLSIGEQGAATSDHTEEVTTRIESLNIAR
-5169 SDYSVEIA
+5169 EI
-5177 NEKNAGGS
+5177 
-5185 YDTAVVVTKNS
+5185 
-5196 ESDNILYRQGED
+5196 ED
-5208 TPHVSTSSESKTKA
+5208 TTHTAISSESKAQT
-5222 AQKATENLNLG
+5222 AQKATANLNLS
-5233 GRVVVHEST
+5233 GRVVVHESA
-5242 EGFEGREATAKG
+5242 EGLEGREATAKG
-5254 WYDTR
+5254 WYDTK

-5355 LFATLRRLFNR
+5355 LFATIRRLFNR

-5377 LSDRELAYILWC
+5377 LSDMELAYTLWC
-5389 SYQNLKTDVK
+5389 SYQNLKTGEK

-5448 TYERLVTSGAHLERT
+5448 TYERLVTSGSHLERT

-5537 KMYVM
+5537 KTYVM

-5553 AGKAAEEAY
+5553 AEKAAEEAY
-5562 NRYKSIHPFGQKT
+5562 DRYKSMHPFGQKT

-5603 MDEAQKYVD
+5603 MDEAQKYVE
-5612 EVEAD
+5612 EVEAEA
-5617 SGSLADSLWY
+5617 GSLTDSMWD
-5627 SIRDATKSS
+5627 SIRAATKSS

-5664 RGFDETTSD
+5664 RGFDEATSD

-5979 GKSNTERLGNKI
+5979 GKSKIERLSNKV
-5991 VYGHHYII
+5991 VYGHHYVI

-6078 AYAASAFKNF
+6078 AYAASVFKNF

-6095 IQGIDKNVRLHLN
+6095 IQGLDKNVRLHLN

-6114 MWDGAAVMLGMLS
+6114 MWDGAAVALGMLS
-6127 AMCVPLMLS
+6127 AMCIPLMLS

-6142 DDYWDMPDS
+6142 DDYWDMSES

-6188 VVCGSENLPASEITF
+6188 VVCGSENLPVSEITF

-6436 QMLVRKMMTECARAV
+6436 QMLVQKMMTECARAV

-6461 KKIGRI
+6461 RKIGKI
-6467 QSEYT
+6467 QGEYT
-6472 PQIKESLSKVEE
+6472 PQIKETLSKVEE

>member
-1 MENTEDKRPISSDK
+1 MEDKKPVSSDK
-15 YSTALYNTLKLN
+15 WTEALYETLKLN

-49 TYRKEVY
+49 TYRKDVY
-56 DFMKKGGVDYIGD
+56 DDMTSHGLDLGA

-98 KDMPPVEVTPTKK
+98 KDMKPVEVTPTKK

-117 EKPEVSAEAVS
+117 EKPEVSADAVS

-177 AAKDLKKKA
+177 AAKDLKKEA

-353 IYNNGTNKT
+353 IYNKGTNKT

-402 FGEEGKDYT
+402 FGEEGKEGYT

-421 NFLQNGEVC
+421 NFLQNGEVF

-475 PVVVKNGESEED
+475 PVIVKNGESEED

-497 NKISKKLPYKE
+497 NEISKKLPYKE

-527 RLKQLGDHDAVK
+527 RLKQLGKHDAVK
-539 GSFFPRMYNPRYYK
+539 GSYLPPMFNSKYY
-553 DFLESTTEEGVKRS
+553 DDLLESSTEEGVKRS

-582 SIKKYIQALEAL
+582 SIKKYTQALEAL

-625 NLVAVKAHEGKMGQ
+625 NLVAVKAHEWKMGQ

-662 GEGRLYGPAFGA
+662 GEGRFYGPAFGA

-785 NTLVQN
+785 NTLTQN
-791 VSERVG
+791 ASERIG

-821 LPYNKTI
+821 FPYNKTI

-892 SVWASSILMLGLSST
+892 SVWASSIFMLGFSST

-995 EKYSFSLTGEELNE
+995 EKYSFSLTGEELEE
-1009 MNAMTIHAYAEGRN
+1009 MNAMTVRAYAEGRN

-1103 LDAITTDESIRRQHA
+1103 MDGITSDESIRRQHA
-1118 NNVIRQI
+1118 DSVIRQI

-1135 GSGKIILVN
+1135 GSGKVILVN
-1144 VKGKEKPVFL
+1144 VKGREKPVFL
-1154 IRGRYENGSITGETV
+1154 VRGRYENGSITGETV
-1169 VISEGNGVI
+1169 VVCEGNGVI

-1188 IVEESDAMTERQ
+1188 IVEESDAVTERQ
-1200 REYDKIDAENK
+1200 RKYDKIDAENK

-1237 HRRQVGIKCVYN
+1237 HRRQVGIKCVFN

-1255 ASVLVI
+1255 ASVLVV

-1291 LDETDDEYH
+1291 LDETDEEYH

-1310 KLANKEQEGVSEENA
+1310 NLANKEQEGVSEEDA

-1331 VTPQPTTDATEKP
+1331 VTPQSATDATEKP

-1354 VKMKDV
+1354 VKMKD
-1360 GGNAVSGR
+1360 GSGNAVSGR
-1368 VTNLTADGVEIE
+1368 VTNLSADGVEIE

-1394 LADFDSGVS
+1394 LADFDNGVS

-1417 EAVGDTEVSPQVDA
+1417 EAVGDTDVAPQVDA
-1431 TLTQVGQ
+1431 TPTQVGQ
-1438 EDAEKPAIAQAEQD
+1438 EDAEKSAIAQAEQ
-1452 EAHKPTAL
+1452 EHKPTAL
-1460 ERIPRNENGEP
+1460 ERIPRSENGEP

-1503 MTEEKRKALEKAQ
+1503 MTEEKRKALEKAR
-1516 KLKLKGKTPAELLA
+1516 KLKLKGKTPAEMLA

-1536 AELVKAESEYNHWQR
+1536 AELAKAESEYNHWQR

-1580 AERAERE
+1580 AEKAKRE

-1743 LPKQQQA
+1743 LPEQQQA

-1833 DVTFG
+1833 DATFG

-1952 NMEEVLRAIELF
+1952 NMEEVLRAIEIF

-2038 KKVLGIDYK
+2038 KKVLGINYK

-2061 DVALRNQESQGR
+2061 DVALRNQEGQGR

-2082 SGEQNQTGTESSER
+2082 SGEQNQTRTESSER
-2096 GEGVGVSDNKQGRQV
+2096 GGGTENAGSTGGEKGNLPPTEGREESEENELDENGRPFIKAENGTTVFGEITDDSGLTAAPIKLSEGFQDANTGKGYGLVHIEANHGEQIRQAGFTSVKEFVSFVATHYDPDNIRVGKRRDDGSGTFLIQVTDTHDNTLF
-2111 DIEVNAPRK
+2111 IELSKDGSYWNVNSGGIFRK
-2120 GDLAEAQENR
+2120 GYSN
-2130 PKNSTQAA
+2130 
-2138 VENKESKPVRF
+2138 
-2149 EAGRRLTK
+2149 
-2157 EEKKEVLNT
+2157 KKETVAKTEPQQPTNAVSSDSSLSANVKDGITNAEPNGEPTVSLDKGTTLPADQQTSDEENTKKVADSEGKNT
-2166 LRDAF
+2166 LKA
-2171 KENGV
+2171 K
-2176 PYHIEESDFGKERRV
+2176 
-2191 YEPTSEDWVKS
+2191 
-2202 DITGR
+2202 
-2207 PLRYYI
+2207 
-2213 TLPDGRVAHPTEL
+2213 
-2226 FPNISG
+2226 
-2232 REVTGHVNRMALLEK
+2232 
-2247 EASELI
+2247 
-2253 SKQLNGFPSEYIPT
+2253 
-2267 AISILKKMQSLPH
+2267 
-2280 DVRDMGYG
+2280 
-2288 PYFLVSYD
+2288 
-2296 YIFNGKYYGNSPLFV
+2296 
-2311 SLFAH
+2311 
-2316 SVVKES
+2316 
-2322 SDAIEATVKVVNNS
+2322 IEA
-2336 YYMVDA
+2336 
-2342 LLSAL
+2342 
-2347 KKKYNSTQAAVESA
+2347 A
-2361 SAEVETSP
+2361 SAEVNTDP
-2369 TEAQKKAGNYKM
+2369 TEARKEAGNYKK
-2381 GHVKV
+2381 GHVQV
-2386 GAFDVTIEN
+2386 GTFDITIEN

-2409 KWSVKMHNTY
+2409 KWSVKMNNTY

-2494 VVAKIKTDGFQKWV
+2494 VVARIKTDDFQKWV

-2552 KRTVEHFPMETPE
+2552 KRTVEHFPMETTE

-2594 NSAYHMNIYDEY
+2594 NSAYHMSIYDEY
-2606 DYRHTDEQTEAYNIY
+2606 DYRHTDEQTEAYNTY

-2756 KNGATTSIQSDEDLK
+2756 RNGAATSIQSDEDLK
-2771 RFEAAEKKLTDL
+2771 RFETAEKKLTDL
-2783 LHVYEAMRD
+2783 LHVYEAMHD

-2871 NGSAA
+2871 NGSAT

-2901 GKSGGTDGRVDN
+2901 GKSGGTTGRVDN

-2967 TSWRTRSD
+2967 TSGRTRSD

-3001 KEESADDFLNQ
+3001 KDESADDFLNQ

-3130 VRTTIEKKREAQR
+3130 VRTTIEEKREAQR

-3626 EMKIKNKPKEE
+3626 EMKMKNKPKEE

-3688 TKVKNQ
+3688 TKAKNQ

-3899 VPSANPLTAIEPSQN
+3899 VPSVNPLTAIEPSQN

-4094 GVVDVQAQD
+4094 GVVDVQAQE

-4167 LLGKTEE
+4167 LLGKTAE

-4198 DVAPQAEESPSS
+4198 NVAPQAEESPSS

-4316 DAIADLIRKSGLDV
+4316 DAIADLMRKSGLEV
-4330 LESKVGQQVLDEANG
+4330 LNTKEGQRVMDEAKISDDIRTHAMLSSLVKAANVIRGWLANNKRGKSFTIELPTATQHMVRRAMGRDFDSHNITANG
-4345 RYVRLSAKQKRALE
+4345 VAHAQKNHGVGGQKLNKKSIPLTKADMELIPYIMTAPDYVRRGSDDVSGRVSVRFYKELSNGYVVVAEKEYKNSPDDME
-4359 TATIAD
+4359 TITMWAEMSDKAT
-4365 ESTNNA
+4365 NA
-4371 TVVSSA
+4371 QRKTAPDTHVQNA
-4377 AGAKIQKNLEAL
+4377 ILDIDAAKIRKDA
-4389 ADSYK
+4389 
-4394 KRPNKARGF
+4394 
-4403 ITDLSRSLDLE
+4403 
-4414 QHEASQYGTF
+4414 
-4424 VTENGKTVTIRV
+4424 ENAI
-4436 SNHNARVSNFDR
+4436 A
-4448 NGEIDGISIVISSHG
+4448 
-4463 NKGLNND
+4463 
-4470 GNAHIV
+4470 
-4476 EFFYS
+4476 
-4481 KQSLERSEGKPLADI
+4481 
-4496 IRSVSTALKNGE
+4496 
-4508 FKDNTGLAQR
+4508 KDQN
-4518 QEVNEQ
+4518 
-4524 TIREHRVYH
+4524 IREHRVYH
-4533 GSGADFNHFDHS
+4533 GSG
-4545 HMGEGQGTQSFG
+4545 
-4557 WGTYVTSSKAIGK
+4557 V
-4570 TYSESARKKPTYLY
+4570 
-4584 GKFKMS
+4584 
-4590 SDEFHDYVLGAIV
+4590 
-4603 GYWNEDMLNDFMYN
+4603 
-4617 LERYGVTRAK
+4617 
-4627 DILKKGDLAQYKNL
+4627 
-4641 FYQSIGDTR
+4641 
-4650 NYAEGKIKAAR
+4650 
-4661 TLLSLK
+4661 
-4667 GIRIRKPK
+4667 
-4675 THLYTVEIPEDNGSN
+4675 
-4690 YLDWKAEVGVRL
+4690 
-4702 LNKVNSQLEQQ
+4702 
-4713 GKSLINPKLDK
+4713 
-4724 RHEFLS
+4724 
-4730 GEDLYRAL
+4730 
-4738 SIKMAKD
+4738 
-4745 EATFID
+4745 
-4751 YKAASEFLSSLGLVG
+4751 
-4766 IKYPAGTIHGGAKE
+4766 
-4780 GDTNYVIFNEKDAKI
+4780 
-4795 TDHIRF
+4795 RF

-4841 MREGNPTEWKNIV
+4841 MREGNPTEWKSIV

-4903 MQGDGSV
+4903 MQSNGSV

-4963 KFGVSSNDDIRLSTS
+4963 KFGVSGVLRESIRLPKTEYAKVAHAIATNKGLKNKGMNYVFTDNNYYIYTGKKNGDFSVHYGLPIEGNENVIEKLSKGIDNGTIRNSRGLHSVIEGERSRQNNDYYNNVDAKRRQESTGAIGDLALRQPTDS
-4978 EELSQRYG
+4978 RG
-4986 SRWIEEQTNED
+4986 S
-4997 GRHTTQVKNTIN
+4997 
-5009 SYKKFG
+5009 FG
-5015 DFVKRDSNGKN
+5015 D
-5026 VSILDASS
+5026 
-5034 GLGLGTEWM
+5034 LGTELHKGASAEYTDRRAG
-5043 RENGMN
+5043 REAGG
-5049 VDDVEP
+5049 VDD
-5055 YPSENRIAPTYTS
+5055 N
-5068 YNDIHKKYDYII
+5068 
-5080 SNAVL
+5080 
-5085 NVIPD
+5085 
-5090 DWRANVLHDMTDKL
+5090 
-5104 KKGGK
+5104 
-5109 LVINVRSAESIRKQ
+5109 
-5123 GKEGIT
+5123 
-5129 RITQDD
+5129 
-5135 ASEILVLRPN
+5135 
-5145 GSIKAYQKGFT
+5145 
-5156 KDELKKWCETELG
+5156 
-5169 SDYSVEIA
+5169 
-5177 NEKNAGGS
+5177 
-5185 YDTAVVVTKNS
+5185 
-5196 ESDNILYRQGED
+5196 LYRQGED
-5208 TPHVSTSSESKTKA
+5208 TTHTATSSESKSQA
-5222 AQKATENLNLG
+5222 AQKAAENINLG
-5233 GRVVVHEST
+5233 GRVVVHESA
-5242 EGFEGREATAKG
+5242 EGLEGKEATAKG
-5254 WYDTR
+5254 WYDTK

-5389 SYQNLKTDVK
+5389 SYQNLKTGEK

-5433 LRGKLDNLQEILAKD
+5433 LRGELDNLQEILAKD
-5448 TYERLVTSGAHLERT
+5448 TYERLVTRGSHLERT

-5537 KMYVM
+5537 KTYVM

-5553 AGKAAEEAY
+5553 AEKAAEEAY
-5562 NRYKSIHPFGQKT
+5562 DRYKSMHPFGQKT

-5603 MDEAQKYVD
+5603 MDEAQKYVE
-5612 EVEAD
+5612 EVEAEA
-5617 SGSLADSLWY
+5617 GSLTDSMWD
-5627 SIRDATKSS
+5627 SIRAATKSS

-5664 RGFDETTSD
+5664 RGFDEATSD

-5784 LDFQDDMEEKVKA
+5784 LDFQDDMEEKVKD

-5834 ILTINGNPR
+5834 ILTINANPR

-5954 YTFMKGVERYKGEI
+5954 YTFMRGVERYKGEI

-5979 GKSNTERLGNKI
+5979 GKSKIERLGNKV

-6026 LTSRQSGRSMEQS
+6026 LTSRQMGRSMEQS

-6095 IQGIDKNVRLHLN
+6095 IQGLDKNVRLHLN

-6114 MWDGAAVMLGMLS
+6114 MWDGAAVTLGMLS
-6127 AMCVPLMLS
+6127 AMCIPLMLS

-6142 DDYWDMPDS
+6142 DDYWDMPES

-6436 QMLVRKMMTECARAV
+6436 QMLVQKMMTECARAV

-6472 PQIKESLSKVEE
+6472 PQIKETLSKVEE

>member
-1 MENTEDKRPISSDK
+1 MEDKKPVSSDK
-15 YSTALYNTLKLN
+15 WTEALYETLKLN

-49 TYRKEVY
+49 TYRKDVY
-56 DFMKKGGVDYIGD
+56 DDMTSHGLDLGA
-69 TYEEFASKIGLHA
+69 TYEDFASKIGLHA

-98 KDMPPVEVTPTKK
+98 KDMKPVEVTPTKK

-117 EKPEVSAEAVS
+117 EKPEVSTEAVS
-128 ENQHPTDTLQDFN
+128 GNQSATDTSQDLES
-141 PNVSRMRNAGTDYY
+141 NVSRMRNAGTNYF

-177 AAKDLKKKA
+177 AAKDLKKRA

-216 DSVFEAA
+216 DSVFKAA
-223 LTFENQVCGG
+223 LNFEQMCGG
-233 AKEYTFASLGG
+233 TKEYTFAPLGG
-244 DIQERYEKWKALKG
+244 DVQERFEKWKALNATADNNF
-258 LGSSYTQETA
+258 TQETA
-268 SMSPNAVYLQAINL
+268 SMSPNAVYLQARNL

-296 RWNEALNY
+296 RWNEAS
-304 DKNKL
+304 DPKNNIDYQEVAAKL
-309 NKITAE
+309 V
-315 LEQEDQKRRLK
+315 QEDQQRRLK
-326 RSDGAYPDDV
+326 RSDGAYQNNV

-346 TALMASD
+346 TASMASD
-353 IYNNGTNKT
+353 IYNTGTINT
-362 IFVLFQDGRIRP
+362 LFVLFQDGRIRP
-374 LQAPDPSI
+374 LQAPDPSV
-382 LRGGVEAQRELFRR
+382 LRGGWEAQRELFRR

-402 FGEEGKDYT
+402 FGEEGKEDYT
-411 DPYEKNRVVG
+411 DVYEKNRVVG

-430 HIIYFPYMIEQRRW
+430 HFIYFPYMIEQRRW

-497 NKISKKLPYKE
+497 NEISKKLPYKE

-527 RLKQLGDHDAVK
+527 RLKQFGKHDAVK
-539 GSFFPRMYNPRYYK
+539 GSYLPPMFNSKYF
-553 DFLESTTEEGVKRS
+553 DDLLESSTEEGVKRS

-582 SIKKYIQALEAL
+582 SIKKYTQALEAL

-785 NTLVQN
+785 NTLEQN

-892 SVWASSILMLGLSST
+892 SVWASSIFMLGFSST

-921 SAYDKAEANARRL
+921 NAYDKAEANARRL

-1068 LKKGVEAAKEKGL
+1068 LKKGVEAAKENGL

-1103 LDAITTDESIRRQHA
+1103 MDGITSDESIRRQHA
-1118 NNVIRQI
+1118 DSVIRQI

-1135 GSGKIILVN
+1135 GSGKVILVN
-1144 VKGKEKPVFL
+1144 VKGREKPVFL
-1154 IRGRYENGSITGETV
+1154 VRGRYENGSITGETV
-1169 VISEGNGVI
+1169 VVSEGNGVI

-1237 HRRQVGIKCVYN
+1237 HRRQVGIKCVFN

-1255 ASVLVI
+1255 ASVLVV

-1291 LDETDDEYH
+1291 LDETDEEYH

-1310 KLANKEQEGVSEENA
+1310 NLANKEQEGVSEEDA
-1325 QGAAEG
+1325 QVAAES
-1331 VTPQPTTDATEKP
+1331 VTPQPATDATEKP

-1354 VKMKDV
+1354 VKMKD
-1360 GGNAVSGR
+1360 GSGNAVSGR
-1368 VTNLTADGVEIE
+1368 VTNLSADGVEIE

-1417 EAVGDTEVSPQVDA
+1417 EVVGDTEVAPQVDA
-1431 TLTQVGQ
+1431 APTQAGQ

-1471 LFEQAENPEVA
+1471 VFEQAENPEAA

-1536 AELVKAESEYNHWQR
+1536 AELAKAESEYNHWQR

-1580 AERAERE
+1580 AEKAERE

-1619 RRYGGQIFTRQEPV
+1619 RRYGGQIFTRQESV

-1688 DVSQTA
+1688 DVSQTV

-1816 GDNMRT
+1816 GDNMRS

-1928 LPEIQSS
+1928 LSEIQSS

-1952 NMEEVLRAIELF
+1952 NMEEVLRAIEIF

-2061 DVALRNQESQGR
+2061 DVALRNQEGQGR

-2082 SGEQNQTGTESSER
+2082 SGEQNQTRTESSER
-2096 GEGVGVSDNKQGRQV
+2096 GGGTEVDSGRGKNPQGNSRLQEPSNEGTQEKRIGSKSMTHDEAIAFIAEMEDHAEVAPEIDLTIENWDAQFGENGIVPTPIGDVRMGENQFAKLMRQGRNGKLGMIKPTLETP
-2111 DIEVNAPRK
+2111 DLIIEENSEAKNGDVAERNSSYIFIKAFTKKDGSRFYYFTSISVSK
-2120 GDLAEAQENR
+2120 GGKEVIISNQEKSRNRILRLMEEESVIWRTPKDATTSSAERQGLDYEQSEIAETTAKGSGITPQSTSSADKDTESSPSPQENG
-2130 PKNSTQAA
+2130 PKNSTQ
-2138 VENKESKPVRF
+2138 S
-2149 EAGRRLTK
+2149 
-2157 EEKKEVLNT
+2157 
-2166 LRDAF
+2166 
-2171 KENGV
+2171 
-2176 PYHIEESDFGKERRV
+2176 
-2191 YEPTSEDWVKS
+2191 
-2202 DITGR
+2202 
-2207 PLRYYI
+2207 
-2213 TLPDGRVAHPTEL
+2213 
-2226 FPNISG
+2226 
-2232 REVTGHVNRMALLEK
+2232 
-2247 EASELI
+2247 
-2253 SKQLNGFPSEYIPT
+2253 
-2267 AISILKKMQSLPH
+2267 
-2280 DVRDMGYG
+2280 
-2288 PYFLVSYD
+2288 
-2296 YIFNGKYYGNSPLFV
+2296 
-2311 SLFAH
+2311 
-2316 SVVKES
+2316 
-2322 SDAIEATVKVVNNS
+2322 
-2336 YYMVDA
+2336 
-2342 LLSAL
+2342 
-2347 KKKYNSTQAAVESA
+2347 AVESA

-2395 PKGSERSGTDANGK
+2395 PRGSERSGTDANGK
-2409 KWSVKMHNTY
+2409 KWSVKMNNTY

-2438 EDMDKWD
+2438 ENMDKWD

-2494 VVAKIKTDGFQKWV
+2494 VVARIKTDDFQKWV

-2552 KRTVEHFPMETPE
+2552 KRTVEHFPMETTE
-2565 EAAAFDKRVPEMKD
+2565 EAAAFDKRVPEMED

-2688 TDANH
+2688 TDANADANH
-2693 VGAADVAEN
+2693 VRAADVAET

-2722 YDNFVSDVENRGMIP
+2722 YDNFVSDVKNRGMIP

-2756 KNGATTSIQSDEDLK
+2756 RNGAATSIQSDEDLK
-2771 RFEAAEKKLTDL
+2771 RFETAEKKLTDL
-2783 LHVYEAMRD
+2783 LHTYEAMRD
-2792 YTEARIKK
+2792 YTEARVRE

-2824 NPLTEEEI
+2824 NPLTKEEI

-2893 ASEGRDTG
+2893 ASEKRDTG
-2901 GKSGGTDGRVDN
+2901 GKSGGTAGRVDN
-2913 GGSRENVS
+2913 GGGREDVS
-2921 EQSDGGKSGER
+2921 EQSDGGKSGEG

-2941 SNTGISTEEQPV
+2941 SNTGIPTEEQPM
-2953 GRRDANSGKPRRGG
+2953 GRRAVNSGKPRRGG
-2967 TSWRTRSD
+2967 TSGRTRSD

-3045 ILPRLIQVGA
+3045 MLPRLIQVGA

-3064 GVHGFTE
+3064 GVHSFTE

-3123 KKDLRNK
+3123 KKELRNK
-3130 VRTTIEKKREAQR
+3130 VKTTIEEKREAQR
-3143 QAESISVK
+3143 RAEGISVK

-3171 DVLRAETQFFDETHQ
+3171 DVLRAETQFFGKSHQ

-3313 NQHHM
+3313 DQHHM
-3318 IANRDAAF
+3318 IANRDVSQ
-3326 ATIRLRKI
+3326 ATVRLRKI
-3334 NPFYQERDKVNDEFK
+3334 NPIYQELNKVHEEFMA
-3349 EKREQL
+3349 KRENL
-3355 VKELTQENPNEM
+3355 VKKFKKEDPLASEGLLASQ
-3367 DGSLVSKGLIPH
+3367 GLIPY
-3379 STDAFN
+3379 SPNVDNWNEKDA
-3385 WHEEDTERF
+3385 ERF
-3394 PEFAQLHNRFQ
+3394 PEFAKLRKRFL
-3405 ELTETIIKEVDPQI
+3405 ELREVIVKEVDPQI

-3454 SYPDKEQT
+3454 SYPDKEQA
-3462 RGYSIASPMTIFFEE
+3462 RGYSVASPQTIFFEE

-3626 EMKIKNKPKEE
+3626 GMKMKNMPKEE

-3688 TKVKNQ
+3688 TKAKNQ

-3824 KEADAAERDETS
+3824 KEADAAVRNETS

-3849 KLKGKRDSRE
+3849 RLKGKRDSRE
-3859 GVDYYPTP
+3859 GIDYYPTP

-4025 VIDKVTNQS
+4025 VIDKVTNQE
-4034 LRSEAESKYRRID
+4034 LRDKAESKYRRVD
-4047 LSRRK
+4047 LSRRQ

-4122 VSDFSLQQQLRT
+4122 VSDFSLQQQLRA

-4167 LLGKTEE
+4167 LLGKTAE

-4187 EQPHEEQGVAI
+4187 EQPHEEKEAAI
-4198 DVAPQAEESPSS
+4198 NVAPKVEENPSS

-4281 KDFLAETGNTEPQAD
+4281 KDFLAETGNTEQKPSKGNLYRQGEEGLLQQDMEPQAD
-4296 ERYQKAGTP
+4296 ERFNNE
-4305 LTPNSAEVALR
+4305 LT
-4316 DAIADLIRKSGLDV
+4316 
-4330 LESKVGQQVLDEANG
+4330 
-4345 RYVRLSAKQKRALE
+4345 RYL
-4359 TATIAD
+4359 
-4365 ESTNNA
+4365 
-4371 TVVSSA
+4371 
-4377 AGAKIQKNLEAL
+4377 
-4389 ADSYK
+4389 
-4394 KRPNKARGF
+4394 
-4403 ITDLSRSLDLE
+4403 
-4414 QHEASQYGTF
+4414 
-4424 VTENGKTVTIRV
+4424 
-4436 SNHNARVSNFDR
+4436 
-4448 NGEIDGISIVISSHG
+4448 NGEMDKNEILHLGRPQGVMRAFLPNLPIVMRQRVIK
-4463 NKGLNND
+4463 KGSEKKHDVDVSAIMNMPQHL
-4470 GNAHIV
+4470 
-4476 EFFYS
+4476 
-4481 KQSLERSEGKPLADI
+4481 SLPIFVFKRSED
-4496 IRSVSTALKNGE
+4496 
-4508 FKDNTGLAQR
+4508 
-4518 QEVNEQ
+4518 
-4524 TIREHRVYH
+4524 TI
-4533 GSGADFNHFDHS
+4533 G
-4545 HMGEGQGTQSFG
+4545 
-4557 WGTYVTSSKAIGK
+4557 
-4570 TYSESARKKPTYLY
+4570 
-4584 GKFKMS
+4584 
-4590 SDEFHDYVLGAIV
+4590 VLT
-4603 GYWNEDMLNDFMYN
+4603 DM
-4617 LERYGVTRAK
+4617 R
-4627 DILKKGDLAQYKNL
+4627 
-4641 FYQSIGDTR
+4641 
-4650 NYAEGKIKAAR
+4650 
-4661 TLLSLK
+4661 
-4667 GIRIRKPK
+4667 
-4675 THLYTVEIPEDNGSN
+4675 
-4690 YLDWKAEVGVRL
+4690 
-4702 LNKVNSQLEQQ
+4702 
-4713 GKSLINPKLDK
+4713 
-4724 RHEFLS
+4724 
-4730 GEDLYRAL
+4730 
-4738 SIKMAKD
+4738 
-4745 EATFID
+4745 
-4751 YKAASEFLSSLGLVG
+4751 
-4766 IKYPAGTIHGGAKE
+4766 
-4780 GDTNYVIFNEKDAKI
+4780 
-4795 TDHIRF
+4795 
-4801 FRTSNGEAYGFT
+4801 
-4813 VGGKIYIDPRIA
+4813 
-4825 TAETPIH
+4825 
-4832 EYAHLWATA
+4832 
-4841 MREGNPTEWKNIV
+4841 
-4854 GLMKGTSV
+4854 
-4862 WAEVQK
+4862 
-4868 LYPEL
+4868 
-4873 KNDDDIADEVLATF
+4873 
-4887 SGRRGAERLRA
+4887 
-4898 EQQKI
+4898 
-4903 MQGDGSV
+4903 
-4910 FEKAAAVGALAR
+4910 
-4922 VKQAL
+4922 
-4927 SKFWKGVAD
+4927 
-4936 FLGIHYTSAEEVA
+4936 
-4949 DRVMKDLLEGVDPR
+4949 DR
-4963 KFGVSSNDDIRLSTS
+4963 
-4978 EELSQRYG
+4978 
-4986 SRWIEEQTNED
+4986 
-4997 GRHTTQVKNTIN
+4997 
-5009 SYKKFG
+5009 
-5015 DFVKRDSNGKN
+5015 NGKN
-5026 VSILDASS
+5026 VCVAIELKGQIQQGAEYLEVNDVRSFH
-5034 GLGLGTEWM
+5034 G
-5043 RENGMN
+5043 REFKNI
-5049 VDDVEP
+5049 VEP
-5055 YPSENRIAPTYTS
+5055 IANNKTLKWVDKEKGLAYLSSASQPVQQEK
-5068 YNDIHKKYDYII
+5068 DKK
-5080 SNAVL
+5080 VL
-5085 NVIPD
+5085 NDATKVVKDFVNPKISDENVADGGIMFRD
-5090 DWRANVLHDMTDKL
+5090 DDMRLEET
-5104 KKGGK
+5104 
-5109 LVINVRSAESIRKQ
+5109 
-5123 GKEGIT
+5123 IT
-5129 RITQDD
+5129 KMKVEATQ
-5135 ASEILVLRPN
+5135 
-5145 GSIKAYQKGFT
+5145 
-5156 KDELKKWCETELG
+5156 
-5169 SDYSVEIA
+5169 
-5177 NEKNAGGS
+5177 
-5185 YDTAVVVTKNS
+5185 
-5196 ESDNILYRQGED
+5196 
-5208 TPHVSTSSESKTKA
+5208 A

-5233 GRVVVHEST
+5233 GRVVVHESA
-5242 EGFEGREATAKG
+5242 EGLEGKEATAKG

-5347 RMTAEERG
+5347 RMTAVECG
-5355 LFATLRRLFNR
+5355 LFATIRRLFNR

-5389 SYQNLKTDVK
+5389 SYQNLKTGEK

-5433 LRGKLDNLQEILAKD
+5433 LRGELDNLQEILAKD
-5448 TYERLVTSGAHLERT
+5448 TYERLVTSGSHLERT

-5537 KMYVM
+5537 KTYVM

-5562 NRYKSIHPFGQKT
+5562 DRYKSMHPFGQKT

-5603 MDEAQKYVD
+5603 MDEAQKYVE
-5612 EVEAD
+5612 EVEAEA
-5617 SGSLADSLWY
+5617 GSLTDSMWD
-5627 SIRDATKSS
+5627 SIRAATKSS

-5784 LDFQDDMEEKVKA
+5784 LDFQDDMEEKVKD

-5915 TCVKNI
+5915 ACVKNI

-5949 GGETG
+5949 GSETG
-5954 YTFMKGVERYKGEI
+5954 YTFMNSTI
-5968 TKALSELRAKE
+5968 
-5979 GKSNTERLGNKI
+5979 
-5991 VYGHHYII
+5991 II
-5999 NDAWNI
+5999 N
-6005 YMKGAE
+6005 
-6011 YLSRCTE
+6011 
-6018 DWVRFAVF
+6018 
-6026 LTSRQSGRSMEQS
+6026 
-6039 IMDAKEVTVNFNR
+6039 
-6052 KGAGSKSAGKWDVSN
+6052 
-6067 FFSMNN
+6067 
-6073 LHFLS
+6073 
-6078 AYAASAFKNF
+6078 
-6088 YAFSNAS
+6088 
-6095 IQGIDKNVRLHLN
+6095 
-6108 HTAGML
+6108 
-6114 MWDGAAVMLGMLS
+6114 
-6127 AMCVPLMLS
+6127 
-6136 AIGGDP
+6136 
-6142 DDYWDMPDS
+6142 
-6151 MRRMGIMLPLGKDGR
+6151 
-6166 FLTLPMS
+6166 
-6173 IEHRAAYGI
+6173 
-6182 GELLGT
+6182 
-6188 VVCGSENLPASEITF
+6188 
-6203 QAFEQLSQILPLDL
+6203 
-6217 TEGNGSMLSL
+6217 
-6227 VPTAV
+6227 
-6232 RPEVEIAFNKNWLG
+6232 
-6246 MPIYKEPFN
+6246 
-6255 KNTPAFR
+6255 
-6262 NVYQSTNP
+6262 
-6270 NYIAM
+6270 
-6275 SKWLNE
+6275 
-6281 VQGGGDYERAGVQ
+6281 
-6294 VNPAMVQHLVES
+6294 
-6306 YTGGAGKF
+6306 
-6314 VSRTSGVIAKIIQGE
+6314 
-6329 QIRSNEIPFYR
+6329 
-6340 TLVKS
+6340 
-6345 VDDRTHNRAA
+6345 
-6355 RERFQ
+6355 FQ
-6360 REYDKGQKLIYKID
+6360 RVAKMHNIMCDTFC
-6374 NYQKESARGNS
+6374 NS
-6385 QYVKELDEFAK
+6385 FFIK
-6396 SKDFMSYMLWKSY
+6396 SGAF
-6409 NSVKSQFDNAR
+6409 
-6420 SYIGDDKDK
+6420 
-6429 RAALDHA
+6429 
-6436 QMLVRKMMTECARAV
+6436 
-6451 EDSKTQEEAD
+6451 
-6461 KKIGRI
+6461 
-6467 QSEYT
+6467 
-6472 PQIKESLSKVEE
+6472 

>member
-1 MENTEDKRPISSDK
+1 MVKKWGSPKTITSRKSRNRILRLME
-15 YSTALYNTLKLN
+15 
-27 NAYDKDYDTFYNDF
+27 
-41 YAPGIKGY
+41 
-49 TYRKEVY
+49 
-56 DFMKKGGVDYIGD
+56 
-69 TYEEFASKIGLHA
+69 EESVIWR
-82 IDPQTQQTPM
+82 T
-92 GADSIS
+92 
-98 KDMPPVEVTPTKK
+98 
-111 PEAKKE
+111 
-117 EKPEVSAEAVS
+117 
-128 ENQHPTDTLQDFN
+128 
-141 PNVSRMRNAGTDYY
+141 
-155 LQAAE
+155 
-160 EISNNA
+160 
-166 YSKSLEELANQ
+166 
-177 AAKDLKKKA
+177 
-186 YQKPKEDSYV
+186 
-196 RLNQTARYIPIR
+196 
-208 SLPKDADL
+208 PKDATT
-216 DSVFEAA
+216 SSA
-223 LTFENQVCGG
+223 
-233 AKEYTFASLGG
+233 
-244 DIQERYEKWKALKG
+244 ER
-258 LGSSYTQETA
+258 Q
-268 SMSPNAVYLQAINL
+268 
-282 QALGKERPAWISEL
+282 
-296 RWNEALNY
+296 
-304 DKNKL
+304 
-309 NKITAE
+309 
-315 LEQEDQKRRLK
+315 
-326 RSDGAYPDDV
+326 
-336 SLNGM
+336 
-341 YHANY
+341 
-346 TALMASD
+346 
-353 IYNNGTNKT
+353 
-362 IFVLFQDGRIRP
+362 
-374 LQAPDPSI
+374 
-382 LRGGVEAQRELFRR
+382 
-396 QYEKMT
+396 
-402 FGEEGKDYT
+402 
-411 DPYEKNRVVG
+411 
-421 NFLQNGEVC
+421 
-430 HIIYFPYMIEQRRW
+430 
-444 DDAQELIKIGLGG
+444 
-457 KFNEEGVLLNP
+457 
-468 DDRLQIV
+468 
-475 PVVVKNGESEED
+475 
-487 AIAKAKVELD
+487 
-497 NKISKKLPYKE
+497 
-508 TYLQQQIAQARE
+508 
-520 ALKKEQE
+520 
-527 RLKQLGDHDAVK
+527 
-539 GSFFPRMYNPRYYK
+539 
-553 DFLESTTEEGVKRS
+553 
-567 DEVALARGNIRKLEE
+567 
-582 SIKKYIQALEAL
+582 
-594 RTGDKVGAWGGFL
+594 
-607 EGISD
+607 
-612 LDNWTFGLYNLRE
+612 
-625 NLVAVKAHEGKMGQ
+625 
-639 EAKDRLGLARSLSQ
+639 
-653 ESMSAFHRH
+653 
-662 GEGRLYGPAFGA
+662 
-674 GYSFPFTIG
+674 
-683 AIATYGAGNVA
+683 
-694 ARGIIRG
+694 
-701 GSRMA
+701 
-706 AKYGT
+706 
-711 NWLFDTTIRAT
+711 
-722 TRLAAINAAGVIDS
+722 
-736 SFQMP
+736 
-741 RIISDAAIEKMG
+741 
-753 LMNYTFDE
+753 
-761 NQRIVVTGTQQE
+761 
-773 KSWGH
+773 
-778 SLLHSGL
+778 
-785 NTLVQN
+785 
-791 VSERVG
+791 
-797 TYVLEPVAKAFGIG
+797 
-811 KISLRSFGEA
+811 
-821 LPYNKTI
+821 
-828 HMIQNGAFAKAMSKV
+828 
-843 YGTFEKGGYDGFVN
+843 
-857 EVLEEYI
+857 
-864 ANPMT
+864 
-869 ATFDE
+869 
-874 NYTFADIFDSR
+874 
-885 QNLDTAL
+885 
-892 SVWASSILMLGLSST
+892 
-907 ASSVKYYRTLRSVN
+907 
-921 SAYDKAEANARRL
+921 
-934 FGNENWDKIQNT
+934 
-946 ILRLEGEPLVNA
+946 
-958 IYAGVC
+958 
-964 QNKSLSDEQK
+964 
-974 KAFLNYVRAQKAQ
+974 
-987 AVFNNAVS
+987 
-995 EKYSFSLTGEELNE
+995 
-1009 MNAMTIHAYAEGRN
+1009 
-1023 MQTPQEYAQAQ
+1023 
-1034 QAFADTR
+1034 
-1041 EMAMSALGVTDDIDA
+1041 
-1056 YLDTLGETPAEQ
+1056 
-1068 LKKGVEAAKEKGL
+1068 GL
-1081 DEKAAN
+1081 D
-1087 AALSAYLN
+1087 Y
-1095 AREQQKGA
+1095 EQ
-1103 LDAITTDESIRRQHA
+1103 
-1118 NNVIRQI
+1118 
-1125 TFENEADSEG
+1125 
-1135 GSGKIILVN
+1135 
-1144 VKGKEKPVFL
+1144 
-1154 IRGRYENGSITGETV
+1154 
-1169 VISEGNGVI
+1169 
-1178 EMIPASEVEG
+1178 
-1188 IVEESDAMTERQ
+1188 
-1200 REYDKIDAENK
+1200 
-1211 EQQRLINLN
+1211 
-1220 MDTPLA
+1220 
-1226 GQGGILMDEEG
+1226 
-1237 HRRQVGIKCVYN
+1237 
-1249 DEQGNP
+1249 
-1255 ASVLVI
+1255 
-1261 DQNNNDYLIP
+1261 
-1271 IDVFREQRGRGRKFE
+1271 
-1286 AIEPY
+1286 
-1291 LDETDDEYH
+1291 
-1300 AAEGPMNEEY
+1300 
-1310 KLANKEQEGVSEENA
+1310 
-1325 QGAAEG
+1325 
-1331 VTPQPTTDATEKP
+1331 
-1344 TKPEVKYDYH
+1344 
-1354 VKMKDV
+1354 
-1360 GGNAVSGR
+1360 
-1368 VTNLTADGVEIE
+1368 
-1380 FDAPYNGKMVDRIP
+1380 
-1394 LADFDSGVS
+1394 S
-1403 EIADAN
+1403 EIA
-1409 GNVLWNET
+1409 ET
-1417 EAVGDTEVSPQVDA
+1417 
-1431 TLTQVGQ
+1431 
-1438 EDAEKPAIAQAEQD
+1438 
-1452 EAHKPTAL
+1452 
-1460 ERIPRNENGEP
+1460 
-1471 LFEQAENPEVA
+1471 
-1482 WDALV
+1482 
-1487 EFSDGNAA
+1487 
-1495 TAKEIADA
+1495 TAKGSGI
-1503 MTEEKRKALEKAQ
+1503 
-1516 KLKLKGKTPAELLA
+1516 TPQ
-1530 SKQANA
+1530 S
-1536 AELVKAESEYNHWQR
+1536 
-1551 MANVEQNRQNAIR
+1551 
-1564 AQQEAEARQR
+1564 
-1574 ATERAE
+1574 
-1580 AERAERE
+1580 
-1587 AREEAERREREALEG
+1587 
-1602 IPEWHMDTPENA
+1602 
-1614 RKRGA
+1614 
-1619 RRYGGQIFTRQEPV
+1619 
-1633 NGVVGKEVEVK
+1633 
-1644 FSQKDLPKGHVV
+1644 
-1656 VMEAEQLQPSHIQ
+1656 
-1669 GKRNPMFFIE
+1669 
-1679 EAQPKNRAE
+1679 
-1688 DVSQTA
+1688 
-1694 ARNIAEN
+1694 
-1701 IRPQEIT
+1701 T
-1708 SSTTAYT
+1708 SSADK
-1715 GAPTINTRGE
+1715 
-1725 VIQGNNRSDALRY
+1725 V
-1738 LWQNN
+1738 
-1743 LPKQQQA
+1743 
-1750 YKQYLLDQAEQL
+1750 
-1762 GLDSNAI
+1762 
-1769 NAMQHPVL
+1769 
-1777 VNQLDVDDAEA
+1777 
-1788 IRLGQMT
+1788 
-1795 AQDTES
+1795 TES
-1801 GGVERIKPK
+1801 AP
-1810 NVAQKL
+1810 
-1816 GDNMRT
+1816 
-1822 FANRLLSSSDN
+1822 
-1833 DVTFG
+1833 
-1838 QLVDRNGEDVLNWM
+1838 
-1852 NQIGAISN
+1852 
-1860 TQYQSAFDS
+1860 
-1869 KGKLTPEAKNDLQK
+1869 
-1883 VLYQAVFKG
+1883 
-1892 GSQQLEEMFDR
+1892 
-1903 LPAKAQRA
+1903 
-1911 ILSTA
+1911 
-1916 FRDMDSPFAGKM
+1916 SP
-1928 LPEIQSS
+1928 
-1935 IIAYNALMQDE
+1935 
-1946 GFASAK
+1946 
-1952 NMEEVLRAIELF
+1952 
-1964 KHQTALDDRFEQYMP
+1964 
-1979 ADNFSNFALH
+1979 
-1989 LAGLY
+1989 
-1994 KASDMSQTT
+1994 
-2003 IASYFNEMYDL
+2003 
-2014 AQGKKAATLFEEAD
+2014 
-2028 TTEYP
+2028 
-2033 LAEVI
+2033 
-2038 KKVLGIDYK
+2038 
-2047 PAKNGNNNVANGGA
+2047 
-2061 DVALRNQESQGR
+2061 
-2073 QPRSNKPSA
+2073 
-2082 SGEQNQTGTESSER
+2082 
-2096 GEGVGVSDNKQGRQV
+2096 
-2111 DIEVNAPRK
+2111 
-2120 GDLAEAQENR
+2120 QENR
-2130 PKNSTQAA
+2130 PKNSTQ
-2138 VENKESKPVRF
+2138 S
-2149 EAGRRLTK
+2149 
-2157 EEKKEVLNT
+2157 
-2166 LRDAF
+2166 
-2171 KENGV
+2171 
-2176 PYHIEESDFGKERRV
+2176 
-2191 YEPTSEDWVKS
+2191 
-2202 DITGR
+2202 
-2207 PLRYYI
+2207 
-2213 TLPDGRVAHPTEL
+2213 
-2226 FPNISG
+2226 
-2232 REVTGHVNRMALLEK
+2232 
-2247 EASELI
+2247 
-2253 SKQLNGFPSEYIPT
+2253 
-2267 AISILKKMQSLPH
+2267 AI
-2280 DVRDMGYG
+2280 
-2288 PYFLVSYD
+2288 
-2296 YIFNGKYYGNSPLFV
+2296 
-2311 SLFAH
+2311 
-2316 SVVKES
+2316 
-2322 SDAIEATVKVVNNS
+2322 
-2336 YYMVDA
+2336 
-2342 LLSAL
+2342 
-2347 KKKYNSTQAAVESA
+2347 ESA

-2386 GAFDVTIEN
+2386 GTFDITIEN

-2409 KWSVKMHNTY
+2409 KWSVKMNNTY

-2473 EEARSAYLSNYEKGW
+2473 EEARSAYLSNHEKGW

-2494 VVAKIKTDGFQKWV
+2494 VVARIKTDDFQKWV

-2606 DYRHTDEQTEAYNIY
+2606 DYRHADEQTEAYNTY

-2756 KNGATTSIQSDEDLK
+2756 KNGAATSIQSDEDLK
-2771 RFEAAEKKLTDL
+2771 RFETAEKKLTDL

-2792 YTEARIKK
+2792 YTEARVKK

-2901 GKSGGTDGRVDN
+2901 GKSGGTAGRVDN

-2967 TSWRTRSD
+2967 TSGRTRSD

-2990 NGTRRAASESV
+2990 NGTRRAASKSV

-3130 VRTTIEKKREAQR
+3130 VRTTIEEKREAQR

-3405 ELTETIIKEVDPQI
+3405 ELTETIIKKVDPQI

-3454 SYPDKEQT
+3454 SYPDKEQA
-3462 RGYSIASPMTIFFEE
+3462 RGYSVASPQTIFFEE

-3487 GRLEHSERNAEAIA
+3487 GRLEHSERNTEAIA

-3626 EMKIKNKPKEE
+3626 EMKMKNKPKEE

-3688 TKVKNQ
+3688 TKAKNQ

-3880 NDGETALEPS
+3880 NDGETTLEPS

-4094 GVVDVQAQD
+4094 GVVDVQAQE

-4167 LLGKTEE
+4167 LLGKTAE

-4198 DVAPQAEESPSS
+4198 NVAPQAEESPSS

-4281 KDFLAETGNTEPQAD
+4281 KDFLSETGNTEQKPSRGNLYRQGEEGLLQQDMEPQAD
-4296 ERYQKAGTP
+4296 ERFNNE
-4305 LTPNSAEVALR
+4305 LT
-4316 DAIADLIRKSGLDV
+4316 
-4330 LESKVGQQVLDEANG
+4330 
-4345 RYVRLSAKQKRALE
+4345 RYL
-4359 TATIAD
+4359 
-4365 ESTNNA
+4365 
-4371 TVVSSA
+4371 
-4377 AGAKIQKNLEAL
+4377 
-4389 ADSYK
+4389 
-4394 KRPNKARGF
+4394 
-4403 ITDLSRSLDLE
+4403 
-4414 QHEASQYGTF
+4414 
-4424 VTENGKTVTIRV
+4424 
-4436 SNHNARVSNFDR
+4436 
-4448 NGEIDGISIVISSHG
+4448 NGEMDKNEILHLGRPQGVMRAFLPNLPIVMRQRVIK
-4463 NKGLNND
+4463 KGSEKKHDVDVSAIMNMPQHL
-4470 GNAHIV
+4470 
-4476 EFFYS
+4476 
-4481 KQSLERSEGKPLADI
+4481 SLPIFVFKRSED
-4496 IRSVSTALKNGE
+4496 
-4508 FKDNTGLAQR
+4508 
-4518 QEVNEQ
+4518 
-4524 TIREHRVYH
+4524 TI
-4533 GSGADFNHFDHS
+4533 G
-4545 HMGEGQGTQSFG
+4545 
-4557 WGTYVTSSKAIGK
+4557 
-4570 TYSESARKKPTYLY
+4570 
-4584 GKFKMS
+4584 
-4590 SDEFHDYVLGAIV
+4590 VLT
-4603 GYWNEDMLNDFMYN
+4603 DM
-4617 LERYGVTRAK
+4617 R
-4627 DILKKGDLAQYKNL
+4627 
-4641 FYQSIGDTR
+4641 
-4650 NYAEGKIKAAR
+4650 
-4661 TLLSLK
+4661 
-4667 GIRIRKPK
+4667 
-4675 THLYTVEIPEDNGSN
+4675 
-4690 YLDWKAEVGVRL
+4690 
-4702 LNKVNSQLEQQ
+4702 
-4713 GKSLINPKLDK
+4713 
-4724 RHEFLS
+4724 
-4730 GEDLYRAL
+4730 
-4738 SIKMAKD
+4738 
-4745 EATFID
+4745 
-4751 YKAASEFLSSLGLVG
+4751 
-4766 IKYPAGTIHGGAKE
+4766 
-4780 GDTNYVIFNEKDAKI
+4780 
-4795 TDHIRF
+4795 
-4801 FRTSNGEAYGFT
+4801 
-4813 VGGKIYIDPRIA
+4813 
-4825 TAETPIH
+4825 
-4832 EYAHLWATA
+4832 
-4841 MREGNPTEWKNIV
+4841 
-4854 GLMKGTSV
+4854 
-4862 WAEVQK
+4862 
-4868 LYPEL
+4868 
-4873 KNDDDIADEVLATF
+4873 
-4887 SGRRGAERLRA
+4887 
-4898 EQQKI
+4898 
-4903 MQGDGSV
+4903 
-4910 FEKAAAVGALAR
+4910 
-4922 VKQAL
+4922 
-4927 SKFWKGVAD
+4927 
-4936 FLGIHYTSAEEVA
+4936 
-4949 DRVMKDLLEGVDPR
+4949 DR
-4963 KFGVSSNDDIRLSTS
+4963 
-4978 EELSQRYG
+4978 
-4986 SRWIEEQTNED
+4986 
-4997 GRHTTQVKNTIN
+4997 
-5009 SYKKFG
+5009 
-5015 DFVKRDSNGKN
+5015 NGKN
-5026 VSILDASS
+5026 VCVAIELKGQIQQGAEYLEVNDVRSFHGREFKNIVEPIANNKTLKWVDKEKGLAYLSSASQPVQQEKDKKVLNDATKVVKDFVNPKISD
-5034 GLGLGTEWM
+5034 
-5043 RENGMN
+5043 ENVADGGIMFRD
-5049 VDDVEP
+5049 DDVGLE
-5055 YPSENRIAPTYTS
+5055 ET
-5068 YNDIHKKYDYII
+5068 
-5080 SNAVL
+5080 
-5085 NVIPD
+5085 
-5090 DWRANVLHDMTDKL
+5090 
-5104 KKGGK
+5104 
-5109 LVINVRSAESIRKQ
+5109 
-5123 GKEGIT
+5123 IT
-5129 RITQDD
+5129 KMKVEATQ
-5135 ASEILVLRPN
+5135 
-5145 GSIKAYQKGFT
+5145 
-5156 KDELKKWCETELG
+5156 
-5169 SDYSVEIA
+5169 
-5177 NEKNAGGS
+5177 
-5185 YDTAVVVTKNS
+5185 
-5196 ESDNILYRQGED
+5196 
-5208 TPHVSTSSESKTKA
+5208 A

-5233 GRVVVHEST
+5233 GRVVVHESA
-5242 EGFEGREATAKG
+5242 EGLEGKEATAKG
-5254 WYDTR
+5254 WYDTQ

-5304 SVLAAASQEVKD
+5304 SVLAAASQEVKN

-5355 LFATLRRLFNR
+5355 LFATIRRLFNH
-5366 ALEFLGLKNHE
+5366 ALELLGLKNHE

-5389 SYQNLKTDVK
+5389 SYQNLKTGEK

-5448 TYERLVTSGAHLERT
+5448 TYERLVTSGSHLERT

-5537 KMYVM
+5537 KTYVM

-5562 NRYKSIHPFGQKT
+5562 DRYKSMHLFGQKT

-5603 MDEAQKYVD
+5603 MDEAQKYVE
-5612 EVEAD
+5612 EVESEA
-5617 SGSLADSLWY
+5617 GSLTDSLWD
-5627 SIRDATKSS
+5627 SIRAATKSS

-5664 RGFDETTSD
+5664 RGFDEATSD

-5740 ISVSDLYVKFDEDYD
+5740 ISVSDLYVK
-5755 NGDGTR
+5755 
-5761 GAWVPVAV
+5761 
-5769 PDTSGMTTEEANQVM
+5769 
-5784 LDFQDDMEEKVKA
+5784 
-5797 EPDTYA
+5797 
-5803 LAHQKPHIPY
+5803 
-5813 RVLGRN
+5813 
-5819 MNEHQVMVKRGGKTY
+5819 
-5834 ILTINGNPR
+5834 IL
-5843 AAQAINGLLN
+5843 
-5853 PDATENPGAIALKAM
+5853 
-5868 TNWIARMAT
+5868 
-5877 ARNVEFAISNA
+5877 
-5888 MRDLEFSTTLIP
+5888 LICP
-5900 KEGTEYY
+5900 
-5907 GRYVKNYL
+5907 
-5915 TCVKNI
+5915 
-5921 GRLVNRLNGNTLD
+5921 
-5934 MSNPLEKA
+5934 
-5942 FYDFIYN
+5942 
-5949 GGETG
+5949 
-5954 YTFMKGVERYKGEI
+5954 
-5968 TKALSELRAKE
+5968 
-5979 GKSNTERLGNKI
+5979 
-5991 VYGHHYII
+5991 
-5999 NDAWNI
+5999 
-6005 YMKGAE
+6005 
-6011 YLSRCTE
+6011 
-6018 DWVRFAVF
+6018 
-6026 LTSRQSGRSMEQS
+6026 
-6039 IMDAKEVTVNFNR
+6039 
-6052 KGAGSKSAGKWDVSN
+6052 
-6067 FFSMNN
+6067 
-6073 LHFLS
+6073 
-6078 AYAASAFKNF
+6078 
-6088 YAFSNAS
+6088 
-6095 IQGIDKNVRLHLN
+6095 
-6108 HTAGML
+6108 
-6114 MWDGAAVMLGMLS
+6114 
-6127 AMCVPLMLS
+6127 
-6136 AIGGDP
+6136 
-6142 DDYWDMPDS
+6142 
-6151 MRRMGIMLPLGKDGR
+6151 
-6166 FLTLPMS
+6166 
-6173 IEHRAAYGI
+6173 
-6182 GELLGT
+6182 
-6188 VVCGSENLPASEITF
+6188 
-6203 QAFEQLSQILPLDL
+6203 IL
-6217 TEGNGSMLSL
+6217 
-6227 VPTAV
+6227 
-6232 RPEVEIAFNKNWLG
+6232 
-6246 MPIYKEPFN
+6246 
-6255 KNTPAFR
+6255 
-6262 NVYQSTNP
+6262 
-6270 NYIAM
+6270 
-6275 SKWLNE
+6275 
-6281 VQGGGDYERAGVQ
+6281 
-6294 VNPAMVQHLVES
+6294 
-6306 YTGGAGKF
+6306 
-6314 VSRTSGVIAKIIQGE
+6314 
-6329 QIRSNEIPFYR
+6329 
-6340 TLVKS
+6340 
-6345 VDDRTHNRAA
+6345 
-6355 RERFQ
+6355 
-6360 REYDKGQKLIYKID
+6360 
-6374 NYQKESARGNS
+6374 
-6385 QYVKELDEFAK
+6385 
-6396 SKDFMSYMLWKSY
+6396 
-6409 NSVKSQFDNAR
+6409 
-6420 SYIGDDKDK
+6420 
-6429 RAALDHA
+6429 
-6436 QMLVRKMMTECARAV
+6436 
-6451 EDSKTQEEAD
+6451 
-6461 KKIGRI
+6461 
-6467 QSEYT
+6467 
-6472 PQIKESLSKVEE
+6472 

>member
-98 KDMPPVEVTPTKK
+98 KDMKPMEVTPTKK

-166 YSKSLEELANQ
+166 HSKSLEELANQ
-177 AAKDLKKKA
+177 AAKDLKKEA
-186 YQKPKEDSYV
+186 YQRPKEDSYV

-374 LQAPDPSI
+374 LQAPDPSV

-497 NKISKKLPYKE
+497 NEISKKLPYKE

-527 RLKQLGDHDAVK
+527 RLKQFGDHDYVK
-539 GSFFPRMYNPRYYK
+539 ESYMAGAINPRSLAIK
-553 DFLESTTEEGVKRS
+553 LMANTEEGAKIS

-582 SIKKYIQALEAL
+582 SIKKYTQALEAL
-594 RTGDKVGAWGGFL
+594 RTGDKVGFWGGFL

-625 NLVAVKAHEGKMGQ
+625 NLVAVKAHEMGMGQ

-653 ESMSAFHRH
+653 ESMSAFHRY
-662 GEGRLYGPAFGA
+662 GEGRFYGPGFGT
-674 GYSFPFTIG
+674 GYSTPFTLG

-711 NWLFDTTIRAT
+711 NWFFDTTIRAT

-741 RIISDAAIEKMG
+741 RIVSDAAIEKMG

-797 TYVLEPVAKAFGIG
+797 TYVLKPVAKAFGIG

-892 SVWASSILMLGLSST
+892 SVWASSIFMLGFSST

-1068 LKKGVEAAKEKGL
+1068 LKKGVEVAKENGL

-1103 LDAITTDESIRRQHA
+1103 MDGITSDESIRRQHA
-1118 NNVIRQI
+1118 DSVIRQI

-1135 GSGKIILVN
+1135 GSGKVILVN
-1144 VKGKEKPVFL
+1144 VKGREKPVFL

-1169 VISEGNGVI
+1169 VVSEGNGVI

-1237 HRRQVGIKCVYN
+1237 HRRQVGIKCVFN

-1255 ASVLVI
+1255 ASVLVV

-1291 LDETDDEYH
+1291 LDETDEEYH

-1310 KLANKEQEGVSEENA
+1310 NLANKEQEGVSEEDA

-1331 VTPQPTTDATEKP
+1331 VTPQPATDATEKP

-1354 VKMKDV
+1354 VKMKD
-1360 GGNAVSGR
+1360 GSGNAVSGR
-1368 VTNLTADGVEIE
+1368 VTNLSADGVEIE

-1394 LADFDSGVS
+1394 LADFDNGVS

-1417 EAVGDTEVSPQVDA
+1417 EAVGDTEVVPQVDA
-1431 TLTQVGQ
+1431 TPTQAGQNEIGESEEARQARINSSEYKYDKEMRVYGYTGHLYDYRNGVAIYLDEEGNPLIYLAAQNDNTYIGLIRDDSGMWFTKMENASNDKTVFKGLISAVMDMLPEGAKFYEHSNVSVDGLRVFAQQLNHGFKISDETYECGLNGEDKANVLGSKFKGNGKFVSIEHATEADLEYLKGVLKPYMEALGRTTDDIRLNEDGKVLLTLPILIKEGTNAKAG
-1438 EDAEKPAIAQAEQD
+1438 EDVSASDVSNTQKKTTQPVHESASDEVDTKPTGSQD

-1460 ERIPRNENGEP
+1460 ERIPVNEAGERM
-1471 LFEQAENPEVA
+1471 FEQADKETA
-1482 WDALV
+1482 LDALD
-1487 EFSDGNAA
+1487 EMTGHNPTNTAA
-1495 TAKEIADA
+1495 IV
-1503 MTEEKRKALEKAQ
+1503 KAQ
-1516 KLKLKGKTPAELLA
+1516 YKQAQADLDKLKKKAPTRKEPVLRGTPMEMLK
-1530 SKQANA
+1530 
-1536 AELVKAESEYNHWQR
+1536 
-1551 MANVEQNRQNAIR
+1551 
-1564 AQQEAEARQR
+1564 AQQEADANYNTAMTQYNAQVAEAEAKLDAWTKIYALMNERERVAREQAEAEQRERDKKLHDEAVAKLEEQKRIAAEKAAEQEAVGTHAVNPKIKKKWDDAVKVEGNANAITLADGSTIRGRYVLTESGAATASHDVNNAYEPAEGFPIDENGESVNDRDYKRDKDAQRIVREMADNYDSRALQTPVIVSKDGVVLSGNNRTMSGELAAQQGTDKAYIDYLREFGKMFGFTTEQIEGMKHPRVVFVLDEALPYDAKTFARFNAEQQKKQSKPEHAVKLGKIVPDSVFASITNDISRFDRMSDFYADEKSVDSAISKLLEAGVINEMQLPELRTGNSLSASGKELIENALIGKVFQSSPDAVRQIIGNPTLRQSIIMGLNEIANNRTLAKSGYDLSQELGAAVDLVAR
-1574 ATERAE
+1574 AKTLHPDIYKEGIPVSPFGREQGLFDDEYGDSRVTDGIVLLLADLLNSGKPSELRKVLASYNNEAAAFAAGQIDMFSGEVTSKEELLNNVLNHFRNATPKEQQAIVDAAVAERKRRAE
-1580 AERAERE
+1580 ASKQVGDTSERSGSDVTNAEVGNSKDAGNGQQDSSKKTNTDKITPIGE
-1587 AREEAERREREALEG
+1587 SDFGFVYDQFKGNAQGAIQQLMKMQDGEALGALHHDEIGDIDLVWGKAGTKKSDGYGLAKLVKFHPEVLDNLQG
-1602 IPEWHMDTPENA
+1602 ILDGMHITMRSENRVQLESNEYQAAVRLTWNGKEKLWLLTAFKKKETPEPTNSRTDVDSNLDGKSDDTA
-1614 RKRGA
+1614 
-1619 RRYGGQIFTRQEPV
+1619 TRQ
-1633 NGVVGKEVEVK
+1633 
-1644 FSQKDLPKGHVV
+1644 S
-1656 VMEAEQLQPSHIQ
+1656 S
-1669 GKRNPMFFIE
+1669 
-1679 EAQPKNRAE
+1679 
-1688 DVSQTA
+1688 DVSA
-1694 ARNIAEN
+1694 
-1701 IRPQEIT
+1701 
-1708 SSTTAYT
+1708 
-1715 GAPTINTRGE
+1715 
-1725 VIQGNNRSDALRY
+1725 D
-1738 LWQNN
+1738 
-1743 LPKQQQA
+1743 K
-1750 YKQYLLDQAEQL
+1750 
-1762 GLDSNAI
+1762 
-1769 NAMQHPVL
+1769 
-1777 VNQLDVDDAEA
+1777 
-1788 IRLGQMT
+1788 
-1795 AQDTES
+1795 DTES
-1801 GGVERIKPK
+1801 
-1810 NVAQKL
+1810 
-1816 GDNMRT
+1816 
-1822 FANRLLSSSDN
+1822 
-1833 DVTFG
+1833 
-1838 QLVDRNGEDVLNWM
+1838 
-1852 NQIGAISN
+1852 
-1860 TQYQSAFDS
+1860 
-1869 KGKLTPEAKNDLQK
+1869 
-1883 VLYQAVFKG
+1883 
-1892 GSQQLEEMFDR
+1892 
-1903 LPAKAQRA
+1903 
-1911 ILSTA
+1911 
-1916 FRDMDSPFAGKM
+1916 SPS
-1928 LPEIQSS
+1928 P
-1935 IIAYNALMQDE
+1935 
-1946 GFASAK
+1946 
-1952 NMEEVLRAIELF
+1952 
-1964 KHQTALDDRFEQYMP
+1964 
-1979 ADNFSNFALH
+1979 
-1989 LAGLY
+1989 
-1994 KASDMSQTT
+1994 
-2003 IASYFNEMYDL
+2003 
-2014 AQGKKAATLFEEAD
+2014 
-2028 TTEYP
+2028 
-2033 LAEVI
+2033 
-2038 KKVLGIDYK
+2038 
-2047 PAKNGNNNVANGGA
+2047 
-2061 DVALRNQESQGR
+2061 
-2073 QPRSNKPSA
+2073 
-2082 SGEQNQTGTESSER
+2082 
-2096 GEGVGVSDNKQGRQV
+2096 
-2111 DIEVNAPRK
+2111 
-2120 GDLAEAQENR
+2120 QENG
-2130 PKNSTQAA
+2130 PKNSTQ
-2138 VENKESKPVRF
+2138 S
-2149 EAGRRLTK
+2149 
-2157 EEKKEVLNT
+2157 
-2166 LRDAF
+2166 
-2171 KENGV
+2171 
-2176 PYHIEESDFGKERRV
+2176 
-2191 YEPTSEDWVKS
+2191 
-2202 DITGR
+2202 
-2207 PLRYYI
+2207 
-2213 TLPDGRVAHPTEL
+2213 
-2226 FPNISG
+2226 
-2232 REVTGHVNRMALLEK
+2232 
-2247 EASELI
+2247 
-2253 SKQLNGFPSEYIPT
+2253 
-2267 AISILKKMQSLPH
+2267 AI
-2280 DVRDMGYG
+2280 
-2288 PYFLVSYD
+2288 
-2296 YIFNGKYYGNSPLFV
+2296 
-2311 SLFAH
+2311 
-2316 SVVKES
+2316 
-2322 SDAIEATVKVVNNS
+2322 
-2336 YYMVDA
+2336 
-2342 LLSAL
+2342 
-2347 KKKYNSTQAAVESA
+2347 ESA

-2409 KWSVKMHNTY
+2409 KWSVKMNNTY

-2494 VVAKIKTDGFQKWV
+2494 VVARIKTDDFQKWV

-2534 KPSASKKG
+2534 KSSASKKG

-2579 SELLAYMQEDGKGDI
+2579 SELLAYMKEDGKGDV
-2594 NSAYHMNIYDEY
+2594 NKAYHMNIYDEY

-2655 QLIGQSDALQD
+2655 QLLGQSDALQD

-2688 TDANH
+2688 ADANH
-2693 VGAADVAEN
+2693 VEEADVEEN
-2702 KSAEPVEA
+2702 ESAEPVEA

-2756 KNGATTSIQSDEDLK
+2756 KNGAATSIQSDEDLK
-2771 RFEAAEKKLTDL
+2771 RFETAEKKLTDL

-2967 TSWRTRSD
+2967 TSGRTRSD

-3071 WANHVKEAIGKYLR
+3071 WVNHVKEAIGKYLR

-3130 VRTTIEKKREAQR
+3130 VRTTIEEKREAQR

-3454 SYPDKEQT
+3454 SYPDKEQA
-3462 RGYSIASPMTIFFEE
+3462 RGYSVASPMTIFFEE

-3587 KQHLEAGRK
+3587 KQHLKAGRK

-3626 EMKIKNKPKEE
+3626 EMKMKNMPKEE

-3688 TKVKNQ
+3688 TKAKNQ

-4094 GVVDVQAQD
+4094 GVVDVQAQE

-4167 LLGKTEE
+4167 LLGKTAE

-4198 DVAPQAEESPSS
+4198 NVAPQAEESPSS

-4281 KDFLAETGNTEPQAD
+4281 KDFLAETGNTE
-4296 ERYQKAGTP
+4296 QKP
-4305 LTPNSAEVALR
+4305 S
-4316 DAIADLIRKSGLDV
+4316 
-4330 LESKVGQQVLDEANG
+4330 
-4345 RYVRLSAKQKRALE
+4345 
-4359 TATIAD
+4359 
-4365 ESTNNA
+4365 
-4371 TVVSSA
+4371 
-4377 AGAKIQKNLEAL
+4377 
-4389 ADSYK
+4389 
-4394 KRPNKARGF
+4394 RG
-4403 ITDLSRSLDLE
+4403 
-4414 QHEASQYGTF
+4414 
-4424 VTENGKTVTIRV
+4424 N
-4436 SNHNARVSNFDR
+4436 
-4448 NGEIDGISIVISSHG
+4448 
-4463 NKGLNND
+4463 
-4470 GNAHIV
+4470 
-4476 EFFYS
+4476 
-4481 KQSLERSEGKPLADI
+4481 
-4496 IRSVSTALKNGE
+4496 
-4508 FKDNTGLAQR
+4508 
-4518 QEVNEQ
+4518 
-4524 TIREHRVYH
+4524 
-4533 GSGADFNHFDHS
+4533 
-4545 HMGEGQGTQSFG
+4545 
-4557 WGTYVTSSKAIGK
+4557 
-4570 TYSESARKKPTYLY
+4570 
-4584 GKFKMS
+4584 
-4590 SDEFHDYVLGAIV
+4590 
-4603 GYWNEDMLNDFMYN
+4603 
-4617 LERYGVTRAK
+4617 
-4627 DILKKGDLAQYKNL
+4627 
-4641 FYQSIGDTR
+4641 
-4650 NYAEGKIKAAR
+4650 
-4661 TLLSLK
+4661 
-4667 GIRIRKPK
+4667 
-4675 THLYTVEIPEDNGSN
+4675 
-4690 YLDWKAEVGVRL
+4690 
-4702 LNKVNSQLEQQ
+4702 
-4713 GKSLINPKLDK
+4713 
-4724 RHEFLS
+4724 
-4730 GEDLYRAL
+4730 
-4738 SIKMAKD
+4738 
-4745 EATFID
+4745 
-4751 YKAASEFLSSLGLVG
+4751 
-4766 IKYPAGTIHGGAKE
+4766 
-4780 GDTNYVIFNEKDAKI
+4780 
-4795 TDHIRF
+4795 
-4801 FRTSNGEAYGFT
+4801 
-4813 VGGKIYIDPRIA
+4813 
-4825 TAETPIH
+4825 
-4832 EYAHLWATA
+4832 
-4841 MREGNPTEWKNIV
+4841 
-4854 GLMKGTSV
+4854 
-4862 WAEVQK
+4862 
-4868 LYPEL
+4868 
-4873 KNDDDIADEVLATF
+4873 
-4887 SGRRGAERLRA
+4887 
-4898 EQQKI
+4898 
-4903 MQGDGSV
+4903 
-4910 FEKAAAVGALAR
+4910 
-4922 VKQAL
+4922 
-4927 SKFWKGVAD
+4927 
-4936 FLGIHYTSAEEVA
+4936 
-4949 DRVMKDLLEGVDPR
+4949 
-4963 KFGVSSNDDIRLSTS
+4963 
-4978 EELSQRYG
+4978 
-4986 SRWIEEQTNED
+4986 
-4997 GRHTTQVKNTIN
+4997 
-5009 SYKKFG
+5009 
-5015 DFVKRDSNGKN
+5015 
-5026 VSILDASS
+5026 
-5034 GLGLGTEWM
+5034 
-5043 RENGMN
+5043 
-5049 VDDVEP
+5049 
-5055 YPSENRIAPTYTS
+5055 
-5068 YNDIHKKYDYII
+5068 
-5080 SNAVL
+5080 
-5085 NVIPD
+5085 
-5090 DWRANVLHDMTDKL
+5090 
-5104 KKGGK
+5104 
-5109 LVINVRSAESIRKQ
+5109 
-5123 GKEGIT
+5123 
-5129 RITQDD
+5129 
-5135 ASEILVLRPN
+5135 
-5145 GSIKAYQKGFT
+5145 
-5156 KDELKKWCETELG
+5156 
-5169 SDYSVEIA
+5169 
-5177 NEKNAGGS
+5177 
-5185 YDTAVVVTKNS
+5185 
-5196 ESDNILYRQGED
+5196 LYRQGEELSPNHEIRIVEGD
-5208 TPHVSTSSESKTKA
+5208 ENHGFKNYKEAKSWAKSNIARTYSNEETGGKGEIRISNAAIDKYLSQSAVDKSDSKDVHLAVLKILPDVIRESVNAEQHADYKKGEDGMRNKKNGINPDVTIHRLYGAVRMNGKLYRVKVTLKENNTSKEPKSPHSYEATKIELLAGTLGNSENSLSPSTNNSITAANLLKGVEKSYGAGHFFEGYSEKSAEKTRQEKTQA

-5233 GRVVVHEST
+5233 GRVVVHESA
-5242 EGFEGREATAKG
+5242 EGLEGKEATAKG
-5254 WYDTR
+5254 WYDTK

-5389 SYQNLKTDVK
+5389 SYQNLKAGEK

-5433 LRGKLDNLQEILAKD
+5433 LRGELDNLQEILAKD
-5448 TYERLVTSGAHLERT
+5448 TYERLVTSGSHLERT

-5537 KMYVM
+5537 KTYVM

-5562 NRYKSIHPFGQKT
+5562 DRYKSMHPFGQKT
-5575 LDDFIDEYEE
+5575 LDYFIDEYEE

-5617 SGSLADSLWY
+5617 SGSLADSLWD

-5664 RGFDETTSD
+5664 RGFDEATSD

-5813 RVLGRN
+5813 RVLSRN

-5979 GKSNTERLGNKI
+5979 GKSKIERLSNKV
-5991 VYGHHYII
+5991 VYGHHYVI

-6026 LTSRQSGRSMEQS
+6026 LTSRQMGRSMEQS
-6039 IMDAKEVTVNFNR
+6039 IMDAKEVTINFNR
-6052 KGAGSKSAGKWDVSN
+6052 KGAGSKSAGKWDVPN

-6095 IQGIDKNVRLHLN
+6095 IQGLDKNVRLHLN

-6114 MWDGAAVMLGMLS
+6114 MWDGAAVALGMLS
-6127 AMCVPLMLS
+6127 AMCIPLMLS

-6436 QMLVRKMMTECARAV
+6436 QMLVQKMMTECARAV

-6461 KKIGRI
+6461 RKIGKI
-6467 QSEYT
+6467 QGEYT
-6472 PQIKESLSKVEE
+6472 PQIKETLSKVEE

>member
-82 IDPQTQQTPM
+82 IDSQTQQTPM

-98 KDMPPVEVTPTKK
+98 KDMTPVEVTPTKK

-141 PNVSRMRNAGTDYY
+141 PNVSRMRNAGTNYF

-166 YSKSLEELANQ
+166 HSKSLEELANQ
-177 AAKDLKKKA
+177 AAKDLKKEA
-186 YQKPKEDSYV
+186 YQRPKEDSYV

-233 AKEYTFASLGG
+233 AKEYTFAPLGG
-244 DIQERYEKWKALKG
+244 DIQERYEKWKALRG
-258 LGSSYTQETA
+258 HGSSYTQETA

-497 NKISKKLPYKE
+497 NEISKKLPYKE

-527 RLKQLGDHDAVK
+527 RLKQFGDHDYVK
-539 GSFFPRMYNPRYYK
+539 ESYMAGAINPRSLAIK
-553 DFLESTTEEGVKRS
+553 LMANTEEGAKIS
-567 DEVALARGNIRKLEE
+567 DEVALARGNIRKLEK
-582 SIKKYIQALEAL
+582 SIKKYTQALEAL
-594 RTGDKVGAWGGFL
+594 RTGGQEGFWGGFL
-607 EGISD
+607 EGIPD
-612 LDNWTFGLYNLRE
+612 LDNWTLGLYNLRE
-625 NLVAVKAHEGKMGQ
+625 NLVAVKAHEMGMGQ

-662 GEGRLYGPAFGA
+662 GEGRFYGVGFGT
-674 GYSFPFTIG
+674 GYSTPFTLG
-683 AIATYGAGNVA
+683 AIATYGVGNTA

-722 TRLAAINAAGVIDS
+722 TRLAAINVAGVIDS
-736 SFQMP
+736 SFYTP

-778 SLLHSGL
+778 SLLHAGL
-785 NTLVQN
+785 NTLKEN

-797 TYVLEPVAKAFGIG
+797 TYVLTPVAKAFGIG

-821 LPYNKTI
+821 LPYGKTI

-946 ILRLEGEPLVNA
+946 ILKLEGKPLVNA

-964 QNKSLSDEQK
+964 QNESLSDEQK

-987 AVFNNAVS
+987 AVFNNTVS
-995 EKYSFSLTGEELNE
+995 EKYSFSLTGEELEE
-1009 MNAMTIHAYAEGRN
+1009 MNAMTVRAYAEGRS

-1034 QAFADTR
+1034 QTFADTR

-1068 LKKGVEAAKEKGL
+1068 LKKGVEAAKENGL

-1118 NNVIRQI
+1118 DNVIRQI

-1135 GSGKIILVN
+1135 GSGKVILVN

-1169 VISEGNGVI
+1169 VVSEGNGVI

-1291 LDETDDEYH
+1291 LDETDEEYH

-1310 KLANKEQEGVSEENA
+1310 NLANKEQEGVSEEDA

-1368 VTNLTADGVEIE
+1368 VTNLSADGVEIE
-1380 FDAPYNGKMVDRIP
+1380 FNAPYNGKMVDRIP

-1417 EAVGDTEVSPQVDA
+1417 EAVGDTEVAPQVDA
-1431 TLTQVGQ
+1431 EPTQVGQ

-1471 LFEQAENPEVA
+1471 VFEQAENPEAA

-1536 AELVKAESEYNHWQR
+1536 AELAKAESEYNHWQR

-1580 AERAERE
+1580 AEKAERE

-1750 YKQYLLDQAEQL
+1750 YKKYLLDQAEQL

-1833 DVTFG
+1833 DATFG
-1838 QLVDRNGEDVLNWM
+1838 QLADRNGEDVLNWM

-1952 NMEEVLRAIELF
+1952 NMEEVLRAIETF
-1964 KHQTALDDRFEQYMP
+1964 KQQTALDDRFEQYMP

-2096 GEGVGVSDNKQGRQV
+2096 GEGTEGDSGRGKNPQGNSRLQEPSNEGTQEKRIGSKSMTHDEAIAFIAEMEDHAEVAPEIDLTIENWDAQFGENGIVPTPIGDVKMGENQFAKLMRQGRNGKLGMIKPTLETPNLI
-2111 DIEVNAPRK
+2111 IEENSEAKNGDVAERNSSYIFIKAFTKKDGSRFYYFTSISVSK
-2120 GDLAEAQENR
+2120 GGKEVIISNQEKSRNRILRLMEEESVIWRTPKDATTSSAERQGLDYEQSEIAETTAKGSGITPQSTSSADKVTESSQSLQENG
-2130 PKNSTQAA
+2130 PKNSTQ
-2138 VENKESKPVRF
+2138 S
-2149 EAGRRLTK
+2149 
-2157 EEKKEVLNT
+2157 
-2166 LRDAF
+2166 
-2171 KENGV
+2171 
-2176 PYHIEESDFGKERRV
+2176 
-2191 YEPTSEDWVKS
+2191 
-2202 DITGR
+2202 
-2207 PLRYYI
+2207 
-2213 TLPDGRVAHPTEL
+2213 
-2226 FPNISG
+2226 
-2232 REVTGHVNRMALLEK
+2232 
-2247 EASELI
+2247 
-2253 SKQLNGFPSEYIPT
+2253 
-2267 AISILKKMQSLPH
+2267 AI
-2280 DVRDMGYG
+2280 
-2288 PYFLVSYD
+2288 
-2296 YIFNGKYYGNSPLFV
+2296 
-2311 SLFAH
+2311 
-2316 SVVKES
+2316 
-2322 SDAIEATVKVVNNS
+2322 
-2336 YYMVDA
+2336 
-2342 LLSAL
+2342 
-2347 KKKYNSTQAAVESA
+2347 ESA

-2369 TEAQKKAGNYKM
+2369 TEAKKKAGNYKM

-2409 KWSVKMHNTY
+2409 KWSVKMNNTY

-2494 VVAKIKTDGFQKWV
+2494 VVARIKTDGFQKWV

-2519 HYVIAGAADVSDNEK
+2519 NYVIAGESDVSDNKK

-2542 KPHVS
+2542 KPRVS
-2547 KENEV
+2547 KEDEV

-2565 EAAAFDKRVPEMKD
+2565 EAAAFDKRIPEMED
-2579 SELLAYMQEDGKGDI
+2579 SELLAYMQEDGKGDV
-2594 NSAYHMNIYDEY
+2594 NKAYHMNVYDEY
-2606 DYRHTDEQTEAYNIY
+2606 DYRHTDEQTEAYNNY

-2644 DVERFATDERS
+2644 DNERFATDERS

-2675 EDERAEAENSAEN
+2675 EKERAEAENSAEN
-2688 TDANH
+2688 TDANADANH
-2693 VGAADVAEN
+2693 VRAADVAET

-2756 KNGATTSIQSDEDLK
+2756 RNGAAASIQSDEDLK
-2771 RFEAAEKKLTDL
+2771 RFETAEKKLTDL
-2783 LHVYEAMRD
+2783 LHTYEAMRD
-2792 YTEARIKK
+2792 YTEARVRE

-2824 NPLTEEEI
+2824 NPLTKEEI

-2893 ASEGRDTG
+2893 ASEKRDTG
-2901 GKSGGTDGRVDN
+2901 GKSGGTAGRVDN

-2967 TSWRTRSD
+2967 TSGRTRSD

-3318 IANRDAAF
+3318 IANRDILQ
-3326 ATIRLRKI
+3326 ATVRLRKI
-3334 NPFYQERDKVNDEFK
+3334 NPIYQKLNKVHEEFMA
-3349 EKREQL
+3349 KRENL
-3355 VKELTQENPNEM
+3355 VKKFKKEDPLASEGLLASQ
-3367 DGSLVSKGLIPH
+3367 GLIPY
-3379 STDAFN
+3379 SPNVDNWNEKDA
-3385 WHEEDTERF
+3385 ERF
-3394 PEFAQLHNRFQ
+3394 PEFAKLRKRFL
-3405 ELTETIIKEVDPQI
+3405 ELREVIVKEVDPQI

-3454 SYPDKEQT
+3454 SYPDKEQA
-3462 RGYSIASPMTIFFEE
+3462 RGYSVASPQTIFFEE

-3626 EMKIKNKPKEE
+3626 GMKMENKPKEE

-3688 TKVKNQ
+3688 TKAKNQ

-3707 IIVIQEASGKEGISL
+3707 IIVIQEVSGKEGISL

-3824 KEADAAERDETS
+3824 KEADAAERGETS

-4025 VIDKVTNQS
+4025 VIDKVTNQE
-4034 LRSEAESKYRRID
+4034 LRDKAESKYRRVD
-4047 LSRRK
+4047 LSRRQ

-4094 GVVDVQAQD
+4094 GVVDVQAQE

-4122 VSDFSLQQQLRT
+4122 VSDFSLQQQLRA

-4167 LLGKTEE
+4167 LLGKTAE

-4187 EQPHEEQGVAI
+4187 EQPHEEKEAAI
-4198 DVAPQAEESPSS
+4198 NVAPKVEESPSS

-4255 LAKAKKHGGYWNRF
+4255 LAKAKKYGGYWNRF

-4281 KDFLAETGNTEPQAD
+4281 KDFLAETGNTEQKPSKGNLYRQGEEGLLQQDMEPQAD
-4296 ERYQKAGTP
+4296 ERFNNE
-4305 LTPNSAEVALR
+4305 LT
-4316 DAIADLIRKSGLDV
+4316 
-4330 LESKVGQQVLDEANG
+4330 
-4345 RYVRLSAKQKRALE
+4345 RYL
-4359 TATIAD
+4359 
-4365 ESTNNA
+4365 
-4371 TVVSSA
+4371 
-4377 AGAKIQKNLEAL
+4377 
-4389 ADSYK
+4389 
-4394 KRPNKARGF
+4394 
-4403 ITDLSRSLDLE
+4403 
-4414 QHEASQYGTF
+4414 
-4424 VTENGKTVTIRV
+4424 
-4436 SNHNARVSNFDR
+4436 
-4448 NGEIDGISIVISSHG
+4448 NGEMDKNEILHLGRPQGVMRVFLPNLPIVMRQRVIK
-4463 NKGLNND
+4463 KGSEKKHDVDVSAIMNMPQHL
-4470 GNAHIV
+4470 
-4476 EFFYS
+4476 
-4481 KQSLERSEGKPLADI
+4481 SLPIFVFKRSED
-4496 IRSVSTALKNGE
+4496 
-4508 FKDNTGLAQR
+4508 
-4518 QEVNEQ
+4518 
-4524 TIREHRVYH
+4524 TI
-4533 GSGADFNHFDHS
+4533 G
-4545 HMGEGQGTQSFG
+4545 
-4557 WGTYVTSSKAIGK
+4557 
-4570 TYSESARKKPTYLY
+4570 
-4584 GKFKMS
+4584 
-4590 SDEFHDYVLGAIV
+4590 VLT
-4603 GYWNEDMLNDFMYN
+4603 DM
-4617 LERYGVTRAK
+4617 R
-4627 DILKKGDLAQYKNL
+4627 
-4641 FYQSIGDTR
+4641 
-4650 NYAEGKIKAAR
+4650 
-4661 TLLSLK
+4661 
-4667 GIRIRKPK
+4667 
-4675 THLYTVEIPEDNGSN
+4675 
-4690 YLDWKAEVGVRL
+4690 
-4702 LNKVNSQLEQQ
+4702 
-4713 GKSLINPKLDK
+4713 
-4724 RHEFLS
+4724 
-4730 GEDLYRAL
+4730 
-4738 SIKMAKD
+4738 
-4745 EATFID
+4745 
-4751 YKAASEFLSSLGLVG
+4751 
-4766 IKYPAGTIHGGAKE
+4766 
-4780 GDTNYVIFNEKDAKI
+4780 
-4795 TDHIRF
+4795 
-4801 FRTSNGEAYGFT
+4801 
-4813 VGGKIYIDPRIA
+4813 
-4825 TAETPIH
+4825 
-4832 EYAHLWATA
+4832 
-4841 MREGNPTEWKNIV
+4841 
-4854 GLMKGTSV
+4854 
-4862 WAEVQK
+4862 
-4868 LYPEL
+4868 
-4873 KNDDDIADEVLATF
+4873 
-4887 SGRRGAERLRA
+4887 
-4898 EQQKI
+4898 
-4903 MQGDGSV
+4903 
-4910 FEKAAAVGALAR
+4910 
-4922 VKQAL
+4922 
-4927 SKFWKGVAD
+4927 
-4936 FLGIHYTSAEEVA
+4936 
-4949 DRVMKDLLEGVDPR
+4949 DR
-4963 KFGVSSNDDIRLSTS
+4963 
-4978 EELSQRYG
+4978 
-4986 SRWIEEQTNED
+4986 
-4997 GRHTTQVKNTIN
+4997 
-5009 SYKKFG
+5009 
-5015 DFVKRDSNGKN
+5015 NGKN
-5026 VSILDASS
+5026 VCVAIELKGQIQQGAEYLEVNDVRSFH
-5034 GLGLGTEWM
+5034 G
-5043 RENGMN
+5043 REFKNI
-5049 VDDVEP
+5049 VEP
-5055 YPSENRIAPTYTS
+5055 IANNKTLKWVDKEKGLAYLSSASQPVQQEK
-5068 YNDIHKKYDYII
+5068 DKK
-5080 SNAVL
+5080 VL
-5085 NVIPD
+5085 NDATKVVKDFVNPKISDENVADGGIMFRD
-5090 DWRANVLHDMTDKL
+5090 DDMRLEET
-5104 KKGGK
+5104 
-5109 LVINVRSAESIRKQ
+5109 
-5123 GKEGIT
+5123 IT
-5129 RITQDD
+5129 KMKVEATQ
-5135 ASEILVLRPN
+5135 
-5145 GSIKAYQKGFT
+5145 
-5156 KDELKKWCETELG
+5156 
-5169 SDYSVEIA
+5169 
-5177 NEKNAGGS
+5177 
-5185 YDTAVVVTKNS
+5185 
-5196 ESDNILYRQGED
+5196 
-5208 TPHVSTSSESKTKA
+5208 A
-5222 AQKATENLNLG
+5222 AQKAAENLNLG
-5233 GRVVVHEST
+5233 GRVVVHESA
-5242 EGFEGREATAKG
+5242 EGLEGKEATAKG

-5274 DVTQTILHEAVAH
+5274 DVTQTILHESVAH

-5304 SVLAAASQEVKD
+5304 SVFAAASQEVKD

-5355 LFATLRRLFNR
+5355 LFATIRRLFNR

-5389 SYQNLKTDVK
+5389 SYQNLKTGEK

-5420 AMTDTEKKEHSVL
+5420 AMTDTEKKDHSVL

-5448 TYERLVTSGAHLERT
+5448 TYERLVTSGSHLERT

-5480 KNGGFKLGDFEN
+5480 KNGGFKLEDFEN

-5537 KMYVM
+5537 KTYVM

-5553 AGKAAEEAY
+5553 AEKAAEEAY
-5562 NRYKSIHPFGQKT
+5562 DRYKSMHPFGQKT

-5617 SGSLADSLWY
+5617 AGSLADSLWY
-5627 SIRDATKSS
+5627 SIRAATKSS

-5979 GKSNTERLGNKI
+5979 GKSKTERLGNKI

-6026 LTSRQSGRSMEQS
+6026 LTSRQMGRSMEQS

-6088 YAFSNAS
+6088 YAFSNAG
-6095 IQGIDKNVRLHLN
+6095 IQGLDKNVRLHLN

-6114 MWDGAAVMLGMLS
+6114 MWDGAAVALGMLS
-6127 AMCVPLMLS
+6127 AMCIPLMLS

-6142 DDYWDMPDS
+6142 DDYWDMPES

-6188 VVCGSENLPASEITF
+6188 VVCGSENLPVSEISF

-6329 QIRSNEIPFYR
+6329 QIKSNEIPFYR

-6436 QMLVRKMMTECARAV
+6436 QMLVQKMMTECARAV

>member
-98 KDMPPVEVTPTKK
+98 KDMTPVEVTPTKK

-141 PNVSRMRNAGTDYY
+141 PNVSRMRNAGTNYY

-374 LQAPDPSI
+374 LQAPDPSV

-402 FGEEGKDYT
+402 FGEEGKEGYT

-582 SIKKYIQALEAL
+582 SIKKYTQALEAL

-892 SVWASSILMLGLSST
+892 SVWASSIFMLGFSST

-1009 MNAMTIHAYAEGRN
+1009 MNAMTVRAYAEGRN

-1103 LDAITTDESIRRQHA
+1103 LDGITSDESIRRQHA
-1118 NNVIRQI
+1118 DNVIRQI

-1135 GSGKIILVN
+1135 GSGKVILVN
-1144 VKGKEKPVFL
+1144 VKGREKPVFL
-1154 IRGRYENGSITGETV
+1154 VRGRYENGSITGETV
-1169 VISEGNGVI
+1169 VVSEGNGVI

-1200 REYDKIDAENK
+1200 RKYDKIDAENK

-1237 HRRQVGIKCVYN
+1237 HRRQVGIKCVFN

-1255 ASVLVI
+1255 ASVLVV

-1291 LDETDDEYH
+1291 LDETDEEYH

-1310 KLANKEQEGVSEENA
+1310 NLANKEQEGVSEEDA

-1354 VKMKDV
+1354 VKMKD
-1360 GGNAVSGR
+1360 GSGNAASGR
-1368 VTNLTADGVEIE
+1368 VTNLSADGVEIE

-1394 LADFDSGVS
+1394 LADFDNGVS

-1417 EAVGDTEVSPQVDA
+1417 EAVGDTEVAPQVDA
-1431 TLTQVGQ
+1431 TPTQVGQ
-1438 EDAEKPAIAQAEQD
+1438 EDAEKPAIAQAEQ
-1452 EAHKPTAL
+1452 EHKPTAL
-1460 ERIPRNENGEP
+1460 ERIPRSENGEP

-1503 MTEEKRKALEKAQ
+1503 MTEEKRKALEKAR
-1516 KLKLKGKTPAELLA
+1516 KLKLKGKTPAEMLA

-1536 AELVKAESEYNHWQR
+1536 AELAKAESEYNHWQR

-1580 AERAERE
+1580 AEKAERE

-1743 LPKQQQA
+1743 LPEQQQA

-1833 DVTFG
+1833 DATFG

-1928 LPEIQSS
+1928 LSEIQSS

-1952 NMEEVLRAIELF
+1952 NMEEVLRAIEIF

-2028 TTEYP
+2028 TTEYS

-2096 GEGVGVSDNKQGRQV
+2096 GEGVGVSDNEQGRQV

-2226 FPNISG
+2226 FPNISA

-2253 SKQLNGFPSEYIPT
+2253 SKQLNGFPSKYIPT
-2267 AISILKKMQSLPH
+2267 AISILEKMQSLPH

-2296 YIFNGKYYGNSPLFV
+2296 YIFNGKHYGNSPLFV

-2347 KKKYNSTQAAVESA
+2347 KNKYNSTQSAIESA

-2409 KWSVKMHNTY
+2409 KWSVKMNNTY

-2494 VVAKIKTDGFQKWV
+2494 VVARIKTDDFQKWV

-2606 DYRHTDEQTEAYNIY
+2606 DYRHTDEQTEAYNTY

-2756 KNGATTSIQSDEDLK
+2756 KNGAATSIQSDEDLK
-2771 RFEAAEKKLTDL
+2771 RFETAEKKLTDL

-2901 GKSGGTDGRVDN
+2901 GKSGGTAGRVDN

-2967 TSWRTRSD
+2967 TSGRTRSD

-3092 EIDAFI
+3092 EIDTFI

-3130 VRTTIEKKREAQR
+3130 VRTTIEEKREAQR

-3355 VKELTQENPNEM
+3355 VKELTQENPNEI

-3379 STDAFN
+3379 STDTFN

-3454 SYPDKEQT
+3454 SYPDKEQA
-3462 RGYSIASPMTIFFEE
+3462 RGYRVASPQTIFFEE

-3626 EMKIKNKPKEE
+3626 EMKMKNKPKEE

-3651 WRGLLKW
+3651 WRSLLMW

-3688 TKVKNQ
+3688 TKAKNQ

-3824 KEADAAERDETS
+3824 KEADAAERNETS

-3849 KLKGKRDSRE
+3849 RLKGKRDSRE
-3859 GVDYYPTP
+3859 GIDYYPTP

-4034 LRSEAESKYRRID
+4034 LRDKAESKYHRID
-4047 LSRRK
+4047 LSRRQ
-4052 YDKIEDFFEDIRDIQ
+4052 YNKIEDFFEDIRDIQ

-4094 GVVDVQAQD
+4094 GVVDVQAQE

-4122 VSDFSLQQQLRT
+4122 VSEFSLQQQLRA

-4167 LLGKTEE
+4167 LLGKTAE

-4187 EQPHEEQGVAI
+4187 EQPHEEKEAVI
-4198 DVAPQAEESPSS
+4198 NVAPQVEESPSS
-4210 EQNESTTESSP
+4210 EQNGSTTESSP

-4281 KDFLAETGNTEPQAD
+4281 KDFLAETVNTE
-4296 ERYQKAGTP
+4296 QKP
-4305 LTPNSAEVALR
+4305 S
-4316 DAIADLIRKSGLDV
+4316 
-4330 LESKVGQQVLDEANG
+4330 
-4345 RYVRLSAKQKRALE
+4345 
-4359 TATIAD
+4359 
-4365 ESTNNA
+4365 
-4371 TVVSSA
+4371 
-4377 AGAKIQKNLEAL
+4377 
-4389 ADSYK
+4389 
-4394 KRPNKARGF
+4394 RG
-4403 ITDLSRSLDLE
+4403 
-4414 QHEASQYGTF
+4414 
-4424 VTENGKTVTIRV
+4424 N
-4436 SNHNARVSNFDR
+4436 
-4448 NGEIDGISIVISSHG
+4448 
-4463 NKGLNND
+4463 
-4470 GNAHIV
+4470 
-4476 EFFYS
+4476 
-4481 KQSLERSEGKPLADI
+4481 
-4496 IRSVSTALKNGE
+4496 
-4508 FKDNTGLAQR
+4508 
-4518 QEVNEQ
+4518 
-4524 TIREHRVYH
+4524 
-4533 GSGADFNHFDHS
+4533 
-4545 HMGEGQGTQSFG
+4545 
-4557 WGTYVTSSKAIGK
+4557 
-4570 TYSESARKKPTYLY
+4570 
-4584 GKFKMS
+4584 
-4590 SDEFHDYVLGAIV
+4590 
-4603 GYWNEDMLNDFMYN
+4603 
-4617 LERYGVTRAK
+4617 
-4627 DILKKGDLAQYKNL
+4627 
-4641 FYQSIGDTR
+4641 
-4650 NYAEGKIKAAR
+4650 
-4661 TLLSLK
+4661 
-4667 GIRIRKPK
+4667 
-4675 THLYTVEIPEDNGSN
+4675 
-4690 YLDWKAEVGVRL
+4690 
-4702 LNKVNSQLEQQ
+4702 
-4713 GKSLINPKLDK
+4713 
-4724 RHEFLS
+4724 
-4730 GEDLYRAL
+4730 
-4738 SIKMAKD
+4738 
-4745 EATFID
+4745 
-4751 YKAASEFLSSLGLVG
+4751 
-4766 IKYPAGTIHGGAKE
+4766 
-4780 GDTNYVIFNEKDAKI
+4780 
-4795 TDHIRF
+4795 
-4801 FRTSNGEAYGFT
+4801 
-4813 VGGKIYIDPRIA
+4813 
-4825 TAETPIH
+4825 
-4832 EYAHLWATA
+4832 
-4841 MREGNPTEWKNIV
+4841 
-4854 GLMKGTSV
+4854 
-4862 WAEVQK
+4862 
-4868 LYPEL
+4868 
-4873 KNDDDIADEVLATF
+4873 
-4887 SGRRGAERLRA
+4887 
-4898 EQQKI
+4898 
-4903 MQGDGSV
+4903 
-4910 FEKAAAVGALAR
+4910 
-4922 VKQAL
+4922 
-4927 SKFWKGVAD
+4927 
-4936 FLGIHYTSAEEVA
+4936 
-4949 DRVMKDLLEGVDPR
+4949 
-4963 KFGVSSNDDIRLSTS
+4963 
-4978 EELSQRYG
+4978 
-4986 SRWIEEQTNED
+4986 
-4997 GRHTTQVKNTIN
+4997 
-5009 SYKKFG
+5009 
-5015 DFVKRDSNGKN
+5015 
-5026 VSILDASS
+5026 
-5034 GLGLGTEWM
+5034 
-5043 RENGMN
+5043 
-5049 VDDVEP
+5049 
-5055 YPSENRIAPTYTS
+5055 
-5068 YNDIHKKYDYII
+5068 
-5080 SNAVL
+5080 
-5085 NVIPD
+5085 
-5090 DWRANVLHDMTDKL
+5090 
-5104 KKGGK
+5104 
-5109 LVINVRSAESIRKQ
+5109 
-5123 GKEGIT
+5123 
-5129 RITQDD
+5129 
-5135 ASEILVLRPN
+5135 
-5145 GSIKAYQKGFT
+5145 
-5156 KDELKKWCETELG
+5156 
-5169 SDYSVEIA
+5169 
-5177 NEKNAGGS
+5177 
-5185 YDTAVVVTKNS
+5185 
-5196 ESDNILYRQGED
+5196 LYRQGEELSPNHEIRIVEGD
-5208 TPHVSTSSESKTKA
+5208 ENHGFKNYKEAKSWAKSNIARTYSNEETGGKGEIRISNAAIDKYLSESAVEKSDSKDVHLAVLRVLPDVIRESVDAEQHADYLKGKDGVRSIANGINPDVIIHRLYGAVSIGDKTYRVKVTLKEDLQNEFLAKKAYSYEATKIELLAGTLGKPEDDAPSTSNSITAANLLKGVEKSYGAGHFFEGYSEKSAGKTRQEKSQA

-5233 GRVVVHEST
+5233 GRVVVHESA
-5242 EGFEGREATAKG
+5242 EGLEGKEATAKG

-5355 LFATLRRLFNR
+5355 LFATIRRLFNR

-5389 SYQNLKTDVK
+5389 SYQNLKTGEK

-5420 AMTDTEKKEHSVL
+5420 AMTDTEKKESAVL

-5448 TYERLVTSGAHLERT
+5448 TYEKLVTSGSHLERT

-5480 KNGGFKLGDFEN
+5480 KNGGFKLEDFEN

-5537 KMYVM
+5537 KTYVM

-5562 NRYKSIHPFGQKT
+5562 NRYKSMHPFGQKT

-5603 MDEAQKYVD
+5603 MDEAQKYVE
-5612 EVEAD
+5612 EVEAEA
-5617 SGSLADSLWY
+5617 GSLADSLWD
-5627 SIRDATKSS
+5627 SIRAATKSS

-5664 RGFDETTSD
+5664 RGFDEATSD

-5719 SNRNLMKQQLLNLA
+5719 SNRNLTKQQLLNLA

-5784 LDFQDDMEEKVKA
+5784 LDFQDDMEEKVKD

-5834 ILTINGNPR
+5834 ILTINANPR

-5915 TCVKNI
+5915 MCVKNI

-5954 YTFMKGVERYKGEI
+5954 YTFMRGVERYKGEI

-5979 GKSNTERLGNKI
+5979 GKSKIERLSNKV
-5991 VYGHHYII
+5991 VYGHHYVI

-6026 LTSRQSGRSMEQS
+6026 LTSRQMGRSMEQS

-6073 LHFLS
+6073 VHFLS

-6095 IQGIDKNVRLHLN
+6095 IQGLDKNVRLHLN

-6114 MWDGAAVMLGMLS
+6114 MWDGAAVTLGMLS
-6127 AMCVPLMLS
+6127 AMCIPLMLS

-6142 DDYWDMPDS
+6142 DDYWDMPES

-6436 QMLVRKMMTECARAV
+6436 QMLVQKMMTECARAV